1 MKSKIKRIL
10 SIVMT
15 VSMLS
20 TMVPLTTYGADFT
33 DDSSDVQSTVEVPAQ
48 NDVSAEEPDSND
60 GSVQTPDVSTGDQD
74 ALSAGDEEPFS
85 TDEED
90 TFSAGDE
97 VDTFSDDAASVTSVS
112 LDSLYTTNKNS
123 APELDPNKLYKIVFL
138 DCGRKYFSVDSIKKI
153 IDNAAAAGFNY
164 VELGIGND
172 GLRFLLNDMSLTVDG
187 KEYSSEQVST
197 AVHNGN
203 EKYYNFNTDE
213 LTEAEMGTIIAY
225 AKEKGLGIIPLLNT
239 PGHMDAI
246 LSAATSLTGVDCSYN
261 GSARTIDV
269 TNATAVAFTQALV
282 QKYITYFSSKECQF
296 FNMGAD
302 EYANDK
308 YENTI
313 GMGFGNLQT
322 TGKYEYYAKYVNKMA
337 DMIKGEGMTPMAFN
351 DGIYYNNNTTYKFDN
366 SIVVSYWSSGWGSYT
381 PMSAADLISKG
392 FKLINTHGD
401 YYWVLGDDKPK
412 CSVDKAKEFNYESF
426 PGSDGIDS
434 LGGMFCIWCDY
445 PGAETEGSVVSKT
458 KDVIAAFGKTMAAS
472 DDIITPPTPA
482 PDLTPVEKKIIVSV
496 GSTVED
502 TISGANYSGDY
513 TTQDPSIATVTVT
526 GTDGSAAKEKYTES
540 TRYVGELVSG
550 KYDVYTDTG
559 YYYKVNDSYYP
570 LYAKKSYR
578 YMPYTLAYYSNGS
591 YNEIV
596 ATYRYTQEITV
607 YSKSTTEAVP
617 ASTTVTFDGVL
628 IGTTTVTIGNT
639 TYTIN
644 VVAEDLSKVTPLTV
658 EYWITNRQ
666 VIAENAT
673 SKEIKVTDSSVYS
686 ESGAK
691 FTDLVPAT
699 GTYDSNVM
707 VFWKGTRL
715 ISDNKQTKDKGVDQ
729 TKNGDD
735 FTYIRYWNSKW
746 SFSADGQN
754 WEDFNTSDQVV
765 AYYLQQTNVTDEI
778 TTDVVDWGVVP
789 HTNYKSGDFVLVDYA
804 VKYESGLRTPK
815 SFPVTGKTQA
825 FHCDSGD
832 STTVHYDPSAG
843 KYYRTIGMVK
853 AEENTDYE
861 VYMITLTPN
870 SDSTETGVA
879 YNANAATKYSYDG
892 TEKVVWVD
900 KEEDLGDFSD
910 ESTHHADYSVGGE
923 PIVDHLNIYNQQAM
937 LVTYYIRT
945 KKTED
950 ALSVHYIDDTTK
962 AEFYSYNIAVNKNK
976 GTVFNE
982 GIALNNPW
990 KQALKNGEV
999 INIKGKTETVSAD
1012 LATMPSI
1019 SGKYRNADYTC
1030 VRIERSSDG
1039 KTLNLY
1045 YTFSNSHSFVIDY
1058 GRPIKIT
1065 AEDLG
1070 IGTGS
1075 WSSSSKTNGKYGTVE
1090 LGDKV
1095 LTYTPTK
1102 ILTEPDSFTLT
1113 LTTDGEEPLTH
1124 SINIYPA
1131 TTVYYEEGFA
1141 TFNDKYAKDRR
1152 GSKGTGT
1159 QTTEELDQ
1167 HTGNYGGSD
1176 QAYTSNVTKSS
1187 GDAAEIASYGT
1198 EDAEE
1203 KGYGAEVSFS
1213 FVGTGVDIYLNC
1225 TKTTSP
1231 AFVRIMEKYKD
1242 KNGKDQIRLVKYFSV
1257 DTKIGAEAK
1266 PSTATELQESLKN
1279 AYSTPIVSLTDLT
1292 YGTYYVY
1299 ITQIKSSEKGRTG
1312 LSFDGF
1318 RVYNTLA
1325 PSSDSSSEAPS
1336 NKYPTEEQNP
1346 KYIELRNKVL
1356 AAVNT
1361 NKSQYASDIAKKTA
1375 AQVFATAEKNI
1386 TAVMFSSSTR
1396 YNQDNLQNLLEYGP
1410 KNEVYLYP
1418 GDKIL
1423 FNLKKDAQ
1431 IGLKGVDG
1439 STNYTL
1445 NETSG
1450 GTLQTTDMFY
1460 KVSAGNITIEN
1471 TGSNVLSIT
1480 KIKYFGNSTSPTSLF
1495 GEISEQALTA
1505 TLLSMGYAAGSA
1517 STETPVIPTVSP
1529 EPSITETP
1537 VAPTVSPEPSVTET
1551 PVTPT
1556 VSPEPSVTETPIAT
1570 PTPTKEPEKPVKL
1583 STPKLKK
1590 VVSVSYDSVKV
1601 TWDKVKSADGY
1612 RVYMKEHGK
1621 WKSLGKVSSNSYI
1634 CKGLETGKK
1643 YTFTVRAYKKANT
1656 GTVLSAYNKKGISGT
1671 PKLSTPELKSVKRS
1685 ASGVTFRWKKTA
1697 GATGYIVYRK
1707 ANNGS
1712 WRALCATNNV
1722 SYKDTVAKK
1731 GVKYTYTV
1739 RAYRK
1744 TSIGNVYSSYNAK
1757 GISVK

>member
-482 PDLTPVEKKIIVSV
+482 PDLTPVEKNITVSV
-496 GSTVED
+496 GSKVED
-502 TISGANYSGDY
+502 TISGANYSGSY

-526 GTDGSAAKEKYTES
+526 GSDGSAAQETYVKKTMFVRELKYGPS
-540 TRYVGELVSG
+540 Y
-550 KYDVYTDTG
+550 YADTG
-559 YYYKVNDSYYP
+559 YYYYVNGSYYP
-570 LYAKKSYR
+570 LGVAHNKYSSFY
-578 YMPYTLAYYSNGS
+578 YLAYNDNGNYQKIGS
-591 YNEIV
+591 YHWGDES
-596 ATYRYTQEITV
+596 ITV
-607 YSKSTTEAVP
+607 YSKSPAEAVP
-617 ASTTVTFDGVL
+617 ASTTVTFTGVS
-628 IGTTTVTIGNT
+628 IGTTTVKIGNT

-715 ISDNKQTKDKGVDQ
+715 TSDNKQTTDKGVDQ

-754 WEDFNTSDQVV
+754 WKNFNSSDQVV
-765 AYYLQQTNVTDEI
+765 AYYLQQTDVTDEI

-789 HTNYKSGDFVLVDYA
+789 HTNYNSGDFVLVDYA

-825 FHCDSGD
+825 FHCDSRD

-962 AEFYSYNIAVNKNK
+962 AEFYNYNIAVNK
-976 GTVFNE
+976 GIVFNE
-982 GIALNNPW
+982 GIALNDPW

-999 INIKGKTETVSAD
+999 INIKNKTETVSAD
-1012 LATMPSI
+1012 LAKMPSI

-1045 YTFSNSHSFVIDY
+1045 YIFNNSHSFVIDY

-1124 SINIYPA
+1124 IINIYPA

-1159 QTTEELDQ
+1159 QTTEELDK

-1176 QAYTSNVTKSS
+1176 QAYTSNEAKSS
-1187 GDAAEIASYGT
+1187 GDAAEVN
-1198 EDAEE
+1198 E
-1203 KGYGAEVSFS
+1203 YGAEASFS

-1231 AFVRIMEKYKD
+1231 TFVRIMDNSGNLE
-1242 KNGKDQIRLVKYFSV
+1242 KYFSV
-1257 DTKIGAEAK
+1257 DTKIGAGTSE
-1266 PSTATELQESLKN
+1266 ATEEQDNLAN
-1279 AYSTPIVSLTDLT
+1279 AYSTPIVSVTNLSH
-1292 YGTYYVY
+1292 GTHKVY
-1299 ITQIKSSEKGRTG
+1299 ITQIKSSESGRTG

-1318 RVYNTLA
+1318 RVYNTLN
-1325 PSSDSSSEAPS
+1325 SSNE
-1336 NKYPTEEQNP
+1336 YPQEEQNP
-1346 KYIELRNKVL
+1346 QYLELRNKVL
-1356 AAVNT
+1356 ATVET
-1361 NKSQYASDIAKKTA
+1361 NKSKYAADIEKETAQVLATTERDIA
-1375 AQVFATAEKNI
+1375 
-1386 TAVMFSSSTR
+1386 AVMFSSSTR
-1396 YNQDNLQNLLEYGP
+1396 YAKENLQDLLDNGP

-1712 WRALCATNNV
+1712 WRALYATNNV

>member
-482 PDLTPVEKKIIVSV
+482 PDLTPVEKNITVSV
-496 GSTVED
+496 GSKVED
-502 TISGANYSGDY
+502 TISGANYSGSY

-526 GTDGSAAKEKYTES
+526 GSDGSAAQETYVKKTMFVRELKYGPS
-540 TRYVGELVSG
+540 NYA
-550 KYDVYTDTG
+550 DTG
-559 YYYKVNDSYYP
+559 YYYYVNGSYYP
-570 LYAKKSYR
+570 LGVAHNKYSSFY
-578 YMPYTLAYYSNGS
+578 YLAYNDNGNYQKIGS
-591 YNEIV
+591 YHWGDES
-596 ATYRYTQEITV
+596 ITV
-607 YSKSTTEAVP
+607 YSKSPAEAVP
-617 ASTTVTFDGVL
+617 ASTTVTFTGVS
-628 IGTTTVTIGNT
+628 IGTTTVKIGNT

-715 ISDNKQTKDKGVDQ
+715 TSDNKQTTDKGVDQ

-754 WEDFNTSDQVV
+754 WKNFNSSDQVV
-765 AYYLQQTNVTDEI
+765 AYYLQQTDVTDEI

-789 HTNYKSGDFVLVDYA
+789 HTNYNSGDFVLVDYA

-825 FHCDSGD
+825 FHCDSRD

-962 AEFYSYNIAVNKNK
+962 AEFYNYNIAVNK
-976 GTVFNE
+976 GIVFNE
-982 GIALNNPW
+982 GIALNDPW

-999 INIKGKTETVSAD
+999 INIKNKTETVSAD
-1012 LATMPSI
+1012 LAKMPSI

-1045 YTFSNSHSFVIDY
+1045 YIFNNSHSFVIDY

-1124 SINIYPA
+1124 IINIYPA

-1159 QTTEELDQ
+1159 QTTEELDK

-1176 QAYTSNVTKSS
+1176 QAYTSNEAKSS
-1187 GDAAEIASYGT
+1187 GDAAEVN
-1198 EDAEE
+1198 E
-1203 KGYGAEVSFS
+1203 YGAEASFS

-1231 AFVRIMEKYKD
+1231 TFVRIMDNSGNLE
-1242 KNGKDQIRLVKYFSV
+1242 KYFSV
-1257 DTKIGAEAK
+1257 DTKIGAGTSE
-1266 PSTATELQESLKN
+1266 ATEEQDNLAN
-1279 AYSTPIVSLTDLT
+1279 AYSTPIVSVTNLSH
-1292 YGTYYVY
+1292 GTHKVY
-1299 ITQIKSSEKGRTG
+1299 ITQIKSSESGRTG

-1318 RVYNTLA
+1318 RVYNTLN
-1325 PSSDSSSEAPS
+1325 SSNE
-1336 NKYPTEEQNP
+1336 YPQEEQNP
-1346 KYIELRNKVL
+1346 QYLELRNKVL
-1356 AAVNT
+1356 ATVET
-1361 NKSQYASDIAKKTA
+1361 NKSKYAADIEKETAQVLATTERDIA
-1375 AQVFATAEKNI
+1375 
-1386 TAVMFSSSTR
+1386 AVMFSSSTR
-1396 YNQDNLQNLLEYGP
+1396 YAKENLQDLLDNGP

-1712 WRALCATNNV
+1712 WRALYATNNV

>member
-97 VDTFSDDAASVTSVS
+97 VDTFSDDAASATSVS

-123 APELDPNKLYKIVFL
+123 APKLDTNKLYKIVFL

-187 KEYSSEQVST
+187 KKYNSEQVST
-197 AVHNGN
+197 AIHTGN
-203 EKYYNFNTDE
+203 EAYYNFDTDE
-213 LTEAEMGTIIAY
+213 LTEAEMDTIITY

-246 LSAATSLTGVDCSYN
+246 LSAASSLTGVNCSYN
-261 GSARTIDV
+261 GSKRTIDV

-282 QKYITYFSSKECQF
+282 QKYITYFSSKKCQF

-401 YYWVLGDDKPK
+401 YYWVLGKTQ
-412 CSVDKAKEFNYESF
+412 CSENKAKTFNYKDF
-426 PGSDGIDS
+426 QGGSGLDS

-445 PGAETEGSVVSKT
+445 PGAKTEDQVVSQSAAAMT
-458 KDVIAAFGKTMAAS
+458 AFGKTMASS
-472 DDIITPPTPA
+472 DDTPTTPTPA

-540 TRYVGELVSG
+540 TRYAGQLVSG
-550 KYDVYTDTG
+550 KYYDVYTDTG

-570 LYAKKSYR
+570 LYAKRNFTY
-578 YMPYTLAYYSNGS
+578 PYILAYYSNGS

-617 ASTTVTFDGVL
+617 ASTTVTFDGVS

-754 WEDFNTSDQVV
+754 WEDFNSSDQVV

-778 TTDVVDWGVVP
+778 TTEVVDWGVVP
-789 HTNYKSGDFVLVDYA
+789 HTNYNSEDFVLVDYA
-804 VKYESGLRTPK
+804 VKYESGLRTPN

-870 SDSTETGVA
+870 SDSTGTGVA
-879 YNANAATKYSYDG
+879 SNASIATEYSYDG

-962 AEFYSYNIAVNKNK
+962 AEFYNYNIAVNK

-982 GIALNNPW
+982 GIALNEPW

-999 INIKGKTETVSAD
+999 INIKNKTETVSAD
-1012 LATMPSI
+1012 LAKMPSI

-1045 YTFSNSHSFVIDY
+1045 YIFNNSHSFVIDY

-1075 WSSSSKTNGKYGTVE
+1075 WSSSSKTNGKYGTVK

-1124 SINIYPA
+1124 IINIYPA

-1176 QAYTSNVTKSS
+1176 QAYTSNEAKSS
-1187 GDAAEIASYGT
+1187 GDAAEVN
-1198 EDAEE
+1198 E
-1203 KGYGAEVSFS
+1203 YGAEASFS

-1231 AFVRIMEKYKD
+1231 TFVRIMDNSGNLE
-1242 KNGKDQIRLVKYFSV
+1242 KYFSV
-1257 DTKIGAEAK
+1257 DTKIGAGTSE
-1266 PSTATELQESLKN
+1266 ATEEQDKLAN
-1279 AYSTPIVSLTDLT
+1279 AYSTPIVSVTNLSH
-1292 YGTYYVY
+1292 GTHKVY
-1299 ITQIKSSEKGRTG
+1299 ITQIKSSESGRTG

-1318 RVYNTLA
+1318 RVYNTLN
-1325 PSSDSSSEAPS
+1325 SSNE
-1336 NKYPTEEQNP
+1336 YPQEEQNP
-1346 KYIELRNKVL
+1346 QYLELRNKVL
-1356 AAVNT
+1356 ATVET
-1361 NKSQYASDIAKKTA
+1361 NKSKYAADIEKETAQVLATTERDIA
-1375 AQVFATAEKNI
+1375 
-1386 TAVMFSSSTR
+1386 AVMFSSSTR
-1396 YNQDNLQNLLEYGP
+1396 YAKKNLQDLLDNGP

-1517 STETPVIPTVSP
+1517 STETP
-1529 EPSITETP
+1529 
-1537 VAPTVSPEPSVTET
+1537 
-1551 PVTPT
+1551 
-1556 VSPEPSVTETPIAT
+1556 T
-1570 PTPTKEPEKPVKL
+1570 PTPTEKPVKL
-1583 STPKLKK
+1583 SVPKLGK
-1590 VVSVSYDSVKV
+1590 VVSASYNSVKV
-1601 TWDKVKSADGY
+1601 TWSKVKNADGY
-1612 RVYMKEHGK
+1612 RVYMKENGK
-1621 WKSLGKVSSNSYI
+1621 WKYVARVASNSYTR
-1634 CKGLETGKK
+1634 KGLETGKK
-1643 YTFTVRAYKKANT
+1643 YTFTVRAYKKTSN
-1656 GTVLSAYNKKGISGT
+1656 GLVLSSYDKKGISGK
-1671 PKLSTPELKSVKRS
+1671 PELSTPVLSSAKKS
-1685 ASGVTFRWKKTA
+1685 ASSVTFTWKKTA
-1697 GATGYIVYRK
+1697 GATGYVVYRK
-1707 ANNGS
+1707 VNNGA
-1712 WRALCATNNV
+1712 WRAVMAT
-1722 SYKDTVAKK
+1722 SSTTYKDTTAKK
-1731 GVKYTYTV
+1731 GVKYTYTA

-1744 TSIGNVYSSYNAK
+1744 TSAGNVYGAYDAK

>member
-482 PDLTPVEKKIIVSV
+482 PDLTPVEKNITVSV
-496 GSTVED
+496 GSKVED
-502 TISGANYSGDY
+502 TISGANYSGSY

-526 GTDGSAAKEKYTES
+526 GSDGSAAQETYVKKTMFVRELKYS
-540 TRYVGELVSG
+540 PSNYA
-550 KYDVYTDTG
+550 DTG
-559 YYYKVNDSYYP
+559 YYYYVNGSYYP
-570 LYAKKSYR
+570 LGVAHNKYSSFY
-578 YMPYTLAYYSNGS
+578 YLAYNDNGNYQKIGS
-591 YNEIV
+591 YHWGDES
-596 ATYRYTQEITV
+596 ITV
-607 YSKSTTEAVP
+607 YSKSPAEAVP
-617 ASTTVTFDGVL
+617 ASTTVTFTGVS
-628 IGTTTVTIGNT
+628 IGTTTVKIGNT

-715 ISDNKQTKDKGVDQ
+715 TSDNKQTTDKGVDQ

-754 WEDFNTSDQVV
+754 WKNFNSSDQVV
-765 AYYLQQTNVTDEI
+765 AYYLQQTDVTVEI

-789 HTNYKSGDFVLVDYA
+789 HTNYNSGDFVLVDYA

-825 FHCDSGD
+825 FHCDSRD

-962 AEFYSYNIAVNKNK
+962 AEFYNYNIAVNK
-976 GTVFNE
+976 GIVFNE
-982 GIALNNPW
+982 GIALNDPW

-999 INIKGKTETVSAD
+999 INIKNKTETVSAD
-1012 LATMPSI
+1012 LAKMPSI

-1045 YTFSNSHSFVIDY
+1045 YIFNNSHSFVIDY

-1124 SINIYPA
+1124 IINIYPA

-1159 QTTEELDQ
+1159 QTTEELDK

-1176 QAYTSNVTKSS
+1176 QAYTSNEAKSS
-1187 GDAAEIASYGT
+1187 GDAAEVN
-1198 EDAEE
+1198 E
-1203 KGYGAEVSFS
+1203 YGAEASFS

-1231 AFVRIMEKYKD
+1231 TFVRIMDNSGNLE
-1242 KNGKDQIRLVKYFSV
+1242 KYFSV
-1257 DTKIGAEAK
+1257 DTKIGAGTSE
-1266 PSTATELQESLKN
+1266 ATEEQDNLAN
-1279 AYSTPIVSLTDLT
+1279 AYSTPIVSVTNLSH
-1292 YGTYYVY
+1292 GTHKVY
-1299 ITQIKSSEKGRTG
+1299 ITQIKSSESGRTG

-1318 RVYNTLA
+1318 RVYNTLN
-1325 PSSDSSSEAPS
+1325 SSNE
-1336 NKYPTEEQNP
+1336 YPQEEQNP
-1346 KYIELRNKVL
+1346 QYLELRNKVL
-1356 AAVNT
+1356 ATVET
-1361 NKSQYASDIAKKTA
+1361 NKSKYAADIEKETAQVLATTERDIA
-1375 AQVFATAEKNI
+1375 
-1386 TAVMFSSSTR
+1386 AVMFSSSTR
-1396 YNQDNLQNLLEYGP
+1396 YAKENLQDLLDNGP

-1712 WRALCATNNV
+1712 WRALYATNNV

>member
-401 YYWVLGDDKPK
+401 YYWVLGKTQ
-412 CSVDKAKEFNYESF
+412 CSENKAKTFNYKDF
-426 PGSDGIDS
+426 QGGSGLDS

-445 PGAETEGSVVSKT
+445 PGAKTEDQVVSQSAAAMT
-458 KDVIAAFGKTMAAS
+458 AFGKTMASS
-472 DDIITPPTPA
+472 DDTPTTPTPA

-540 TRYVGELVSG
+540 TRYVGELVPG

-617 ASTTVTFDGVL
+617 ASTTVTFDGVS

-666 VIAENAT
+666 VIAENAK

-715 ISDNKQTKDKGVDQ
+715 TSDNKQTTDKGVDQ

-746 SFSADGQN
+746 SFLADGQN
-754 WEDFNTSDQVV
+754 WKDFNSSDQVV

-778 TTDVVDWGVVP
+778 TTEVVDWGVVP
-789 HTNYKSGDFVLVDYA
+789 HTNYNSGDFVLVDYA
-804 VKYESGLRTPK
+804 VKYESGLRTPN

-832 STTVHYDPSAG
+832 STTVHYDRSAG

-879 YNANAATKYSYDG
+879 VNASTATKYSYDG

-950 ALSVHYIDDTTK
+950 ALSVHYIDNTTK
-962 AEFYSYNIAVNKNK
+962 AEFYNYNIAVNK

-982 GIALNNPW
+982 DIALNDPW
-990 KQALKNGEV
+990 KQALKNGKV
-999 INIKGKTETVSAD
+999 INIKAKTETVSAD
-1012 LATMPSI
+1012 LATMPAI
-1019 SGKYRNADYTC
+1019 SGQYRNSSYEC
-1030 VRIERSSDG
+1030 VKVERSEDG
-1039 KTLNLY
+1039 KTVNLY
-1045 YTFSNSHSFVIDY
+1045 YTFNNAHSFVIDY
-1058 GRPIKIT
+1058 GRPLEISAGDIDVDSGTWLSSTVKGAKFGTAKAENKI
-1065 AEDLG
+1065 
-1070 IGTGS
+1070 
-1075 WSSSSKTNGKYGTVE
+1075 
-1090 LGDKV
+1090 

-1102 ILTEPDSFTLT
+1102 VLTEVESLQLT
-1113 LTTDGEEPLTH
+1113 LTSKDADGKTSEVTH
-1124 SINIYPA
+1124 QIYIYPA

-1141 TFNDKYAKDRR
+1141 TFNDKYAEDKR
-1152 GSKGTGT
+1152 GSKGAGN
-1159 QTTEELDQ
+1159 QTTERLDK
-1167 HTGNYGGSD
+1167 HEGNYGGSD
-1176 QAYTSNVTKSS
+1176 QAYTSNAAKSS
-1187 GDAAEIASYGT
+1187 GDAAEAN
-1198 EDAEE
+1198 E
-1203 KGYGAEVSFS
+1203 YGAEASFS

-1231 AFVRIMEKYKD
+1231 TFVRIMDNSGNLE
-1242 KNGKDQIRLVKYFSV
+1242 KYFSV
-1257 DTKIGAEAK
+1257 DTKIGAGTSE
-1266 PSTATELQESLKN
+1266 ATEEQDNLAN
-1279 AYSTPIVSLTDLT
+1279 AYSTPIVSVTNLSH
-1292 YGTYYVY
+1292 GTHKVY
-1299 ITQIKSSEKGRTG
+1299 ITQIKSSESGRTG

-1318 RVYNTLA
+1318 RVYNTLN
-1325 PSSDSSSEAPS
+1325 SSNE
-1336 NKYPTEEQNP
+1336 YPQEEQNP
-1346 KYIELRNKVL
+1346 QYLELRNKVL
-1356 AAVNT
+1356 ATVET
-1361 NKSQYASDIAKKTA
+1361 DKSKYAADIAKKT
-1375 AQVFATAEKNI
+1375 AQVFATAEKDI
-1386 TAVMFSSSTR
+1386 SAVMFSNSDKFTATEL
-1396 YNQDNLQNLLEYGP
+1396 QDLLDNGP
-1410 KNEVYLYP
+1410 KNEVYLYS
-1418 GDKIL
+1418 GDSIV
-1423 FNLKKDAQ
+1423 FNLERDAQ
-1431 IGLKGVDG
+1431 IGLKGVNG
-1439 STNYTL
+1439 ATTYTM
-1445 NETSG
+1445 TGTAG

-1460 KVSAGNITIEN
+1460 KVSAGDITITN

-1480 KIKYFGNSTSPTSLF
+1480 KVKYFGNSTSPTSLF

>member
-33 DDSSDVQSTVEVPAQ
+33 DDGTGAQSTVEVPAQ

-60 GSVQTPDVSTGDQD
+60 GSVQTPDVSAGNQD
-74 ALSAGDEEPFS
+74 AISSGDEDPFT
-85 TDEED
+85 TDED
-90 TFSAGDE
+90 TFSTGEEPD
-97 VDTFSDDAASVTSVS
+97 VFSDDAANATATSIEDLYKANDNTAPP
-112 LDSLYTTNKNS
+112 LDTSS
-123 APELDPNKLYKIVFL
+123 LYKIVFL
-138 DCGRKYFSVDSIKKI
+138 DCGRKYFSVDSIKQI

-172 GLRFLLNDMSLTVDG
+172 GLRLLLDGMSLTV
-187 KEYSSEQVST
+187 
-197 AVHNGN
+197 NGTTYTSDEVKSAIQEGN
-203 EKYYNFNTDE
+203 SKYYNFGTNE
-213 LTEAEMGTIIAY
+213 LTEAEMTKIISY
-225 AKEKGLGIIPLLNT
+225 ANSKGLGIIPLVNT

-246 LSAATSLTGVDCSYN
+246 LHAANTLTGETCSYN

-269 TNATAVAFTQALV
+269 TNPTAVEFTLAIV
-282 QKYITYFSSKECQF
+282 QKYIDYFSSQGCKF

-302 EYANDK
+302 EYANDI
-308 YENTI
+308 YENYQ
-313 GMGFGNLQT
+313 GMGFGYLQQK
-322 TGKYEYYAKYVNKMA
+322 GQYEYYAKYVNKMA
-337 DMIKGEGMTPMAFN
+337 DMIKGKGMTPMAFN
-351 DGIYYNNNTTYKFDN
+351 DGIYYGGVDSYAFDN
-366 SIVVSYWSSGWGSYT
+366 SIVINYWSSGWGNYS
-381 PMSAADLISKG
+381 PMSAAKLINDYN

-401 YYWVLGDDKPK
+401 YYWVLGNEKPK
-412 CSVDKAKEFNYESF
+412 CSVDKAKKFNYESF

-482 PDLTPVEKKIIVSV
+482 PDLTPVEKKITVSV
-496 GSTVED
+496 GSPVED
-502 TISGANYSGDY
+502 KISGANYSGDY

-526 GTDGSAAKEKYTES
+526 GTDGSAAKEEYKIANVKASDLKPNSNSYT
-540 TRYVGELVSG
+540 
-550 KYDVYTDTG
+550 KTD
-559 YYYKVNDSYYP
+559 YYYKANDGIYYE
-570 LYAKKSYR
+570 LWAAYSSGIVY
-578 YMPYTLAYYSNGS
+578 LAYGNDHQTYIGMYWEYSTK
-591 YNEIV
+591 IV
-596 ATYRYTQEITV
+596 SNVYTR
-607 YSKSTTEAVP
+607 SATEAVP
-617 ASTTVTFDGVL
+617 TSTTVTFNGVS

-754 WEDFNTSDQVV
+754 WEDFNSSDQVV

-778 TTDVVDWGVVP
+778 TTEVVDWGVVP
-789 HTNYKSGDFVLVDYA
+789 HTNYKSEDFVLVDYA
-804 VKYESGLRTPK
+804 VKYESGLRTPN

-832 STTVHYDPSAG
+832 STTVHYDKSAG
-843 KYYRTIGMVK
+843 KWYRTIGMVK

-870 SDSTETGVA
+870 SDSTGTGVA
-879 YNANAATKYSYDG
+879 YNASTATKYSYDG

-910 ESTHHADYSVGGE
+910 KSTHHADYSVGGE

-950 ALSVHYIDDTTK
+950 TLSVHYIDDTTK
-962 AEFYSYNIAVNKNK
+962 AKFYSYNIAVNKNK

-982 GIALNNPW
+982 GIALNDPW

-999 INIKGKTETVSAD
+999 INIKNKTETVSAD

-1058 GRPIKIT
+1058 GRPIEIT

-1095 LTYTPTK
+1095 LTYTPTE

-1113 LTTDGEEPLTH
+1113 LTTDDGEEPLTH
-1124 SINIYPA
+1124 IINIYPA

-1242 KNGKDQIRLVKYFSV
+1242 ENGKDQIRLVKYFSV

-1361 NKSQYASDIAKKTA
+1361 NKSQYASDIAKET

-1410 KNEVYLYP
+1410 KNEVYLYS
-1418 GDKIL
+1418 GDSIV
-1423 FNLKKDAQ
+1423 FNLERDAQ
-1431 IGLKGVDG
+1431 IGLKGVNG
-1439 STNYTL
+1439 ATTYTM
-1445 NETSG
+1445 TGTDG

-1460 KVSAGNITIEN
+1460 KVSAGDITITN

-1480 KIKYFGNSTSPTSLF
+1480 KVKYFGNSTSPTSLF

-1517 STETPVIPTVSP
+1517 STETP
-1529 EPSITETP
+1529 
-1537 VAPTVSPEPSVTET
+1537 
-1551 PVTPT
+1551 
-1556 VSPEPSVTETPIAT
+1556 T
-1570 PTPTKEPEKPVKL
+1570 PTPTEKPVKL
-1583 STPKLKK
+1583 SAPKLGK
-1590 VVSVSYDSVKV
+1590 VVSASYNSVKV
-1601 TWDKVKSADGY
+1601 TWSKVKNADGY
-1612 RVYMKEHGK
+1612 RVYMKENGK
-1621 WKSLGKVSSNSYI
+1621 WKYVARVTSNSYTR
-1634 CKGLETGKK
+1634 KGLETGKK
-1643 YTFTVRAYKKANT
+1643 YTFTVRAYKKTSN
-1656 GTVLSAYNKKGISGT
+1656 GLVLSAYDKKGISGK
-1671 PKLSTPELKSVKRS
+1671 PELSTPELNSAKRS
-1685 ASGVTFRWKKTA
+1685 ASGVTFTWKKTA

-1707 ANNGS
+1707 TNNGA
-1712 WRALCATNNV
+1712 WTALRATSSTTC
-1722 SYKDTVAKK
+1722 KDTTAKK

-1744 TSIGNVYSSYNAK
+1744 TNTGNVYSAYNAK

>member
-302 EYANDK
+302 EYANDI
-308 YENTI
+308 YTS
-313 GMGFGNLQT
+313 GSMGFGNLQQSGT
-322 TGKYEYYAKYVNKMA
+322 YSNYVKYVNKMA
-337 DMIKGEGMTPMAFN
+337 DMIKGKGMTPMAFN
-351 DGIYYNNNTTYKFDN
+351 DGIYFNNNTMSGTFDKD
-366 SIVVSYWSSGWGSYT
+366 IVICYWSNGWSGYK
-381 PMSAADLISKG
+381 PMSAGDLKSKG
-392 FKLINTHGD
+392 FNLINTHGD
-401 YYWVLGDDKPK
+401 YYWVLGKSDWQ
-412 CSVDKAKEFNYESF
+412 CSAEKASGFNYRKF
-426 PGSDGIDS
+426 QGDDVLDS

-445 PGAETEGSVVSKT
+445 PGAGSEKQVVNAT
-458 KDVIAAFGKTMAAS
+458 ANTINAFGKTMPVS
-472 DDIITPPTPA
+472 NGTITTAPTPA
-482 PDLTPVEKKIIVSV
+482 PNLTPVEKEITVSV

-502 TISGANYSGDY
+502 TISGANYSGSY

-526 GTDGSAAKEKYTES
+526 GSDGSAAQETYVKKTMFVRELKYGPS
-540 TRYVGELVSG
+540 NYA
-550 KYDVYTDTG
+550 DTG
-559 YYYKVNDSYYP
+559 YYYYVNGSYYP
-570 LYAKKSYR
+570 LGVAHNKYSIFY
-578 YMPYTLAYYSNGS
+578 YLAYNDNGNYQKIGS
-591 YNEIV
+591 YYLGDES
-596 ATYRYTQEITV
+596 ITV
-607 YSKSTTEAVP
+607 YSKSPAEAVP
-617 ASTTVTFDGVL
+617 ASTTVTFTGVS
-628 IGTTTVTIGNT
+628 IGTTTVKIGNT

-644 VVAEDLSKVTPLTV
+644 VVAEDLSKVKPLTI

-666 VIAENAT
+666 VTAGNAT
-673 SKEIKVTDSSVYS
+673 SKEIKATDSDIYS

-691 FTDLVPAT
+691 LTDLVPAT

-715 ISDNKQTKDKGVDQ
+715 TSDNKQTTDKGVDQ

-746 SFSADGQN
+746 SFLADGQN
-754 WEDFNTSDQVV
+754 WKNFNSSDQVV
-765 AYYLQQTNVTDEI
+765 AYYLQQTDVTDEI

-789 HTNYKSGDFVLVDYA
+789 HTNYNSGDFVLVDYA

-825 FHCDSGD
+825 FHCDSRD

-962 AEFYSYNIAVNKNK
+962 AEFYNYNIAVNK
-976 GTVFNE
+976 GIVFNE
-982 GIALNNPW
+982 GIALNDPW

-999 INIKGKTETVSAD
+999 INIKNKTETVSAD
-1012 LATMPSI
+1012 LAKMPSI

-1045 YTFSNSHSFVIDY
+1045 YIFNNSHSFVIDY

-1124 SINIYPA
+1124 IINIYPA

-1176 QAYTSNVTKSS
+1176 QAYTSNEAKSS
-1187 GDAAEIASYGT
+1187 GDAAEVN
-1198 EDAEE
+1198 E
-1203 KGYGAEVSFS
+1203 YGAEASFS

-1231 AFVRIMEKYKD
+1231 TFVRIMDNSGNLE
-1242 KNGKDQIRLVKYFSV
+1242 KYFSV
-1257 DTKIGAEAK
+1257 DTKIGAGTSE
-1266 PSTATELQESLKN
+1266 ATEEQDNLAN
-1279 AYSTPIVSLTDLT
+1279 AYSTPIVSVTNLSH
-1292 YGTYYVY
+1292 GTHKVY
-1299 ITQIKSSEKGRTG
+1299 ITQIKSSESGRTG

-1318 RVYNTLA
+1318 RVYNTLN
-1325 PSSDSSSEAPS
+1325 SSNE
-1336 NKYPTEEQNP
+1336 YPQEEQNP
-1346 KYIELRNKVL
+1346 QYLELRNKVL
-1356 AAVNT
+1356 ATVET
-1361 NKSQYASDIAKKTA
+1361 NKSKYAADIEKETAQVLATTERDIA
-1375 AQVFATAEKNI
+1375 
-1386 TAVMFSSSTR
+1386 AVMFSSSTR
-1396 YNQDNLQNLLEYGP
+1396 YAKENLQDLLDNGP

-1712 WRALCATNNV
+1712 WRALYATNNV

>member
-1 MKSKIKRIL
+1 
-10 SIVMT
+10 
-15 VSMLS
+15 
-20 TMVPLTTYGADFT
+20 
-33 DDSSDVQSTVEVPAQ
+33 
-48 NDVSAEEPDSND
+48 
-60 GSVQTPDVSTGDQD
+60 
-74 ALSAGDEEPFS
+74 
-85 TDEED
+85 
-90 TFSAGDE
+90 
-97 VDTFSDDAASVTSVS
+97 
-112 LDSLYTTNKNS
+112 
-123 APELDPNKLYKIVFL
+123 
-138 DCGRKYFSVDSIKKI
+138 
-153 IDNAAAAGFNY
+153 
-164 VELGIGND
+164 
-172 GLRFLLNDMSLTVDG
+172 
-187 KEYSSEQVST
+187 
-197 AVHNGN
+197 
-203 EKYYNFNTDE
+203 
-213 LTEAEMGTIIAY
+213 
-225 AKEKGLGIIPLLNT
+225 
-239 PGHMDAI
+239 
-246 LSAATSLTGVDCSYN
+246 
-261 GSARTIDV
+261 
-269 TNATAVAFTQALV
+269 
-282 QKYITYFSSKECQF
+282 
-296 FNMGAD
+296 
-302 EYANDK
+302 
-308 YENTI
+308 
-313 GMGFGNLQT
+313 
-322 TGKYEYYAKYVNKMA
+322 
-337 DMIKGEGMTPMAFN
+337 
-351 DGIYYNNNTTYKFDN
+351 
-366 SIVVSYWSSGWGSYT
+366 
-381 PMSAADLISKG
+381 MSAADLISKG

-789 HTNYKSGDFVLVDYA
+789 HTNYKRGDFVLVDYA

-950 ALSVHYIDDTTK
+950 ALSVHYIDNTTK
-962 AEFYSYNIAVNKNK
+962 AEFYNYNIAVNK
-976 GTVFNE
+976 GIVFNE
-982 GIALNNPW
+982 DIALNDPW

-999 INIKGKTETVSAD
+999 LNIKDKTETVSAD
-1012 LATMPSI
+1012 LATMPAI
-1019 SGKYRNADYTC
+1019 SGQYRNSSYEC
-1030 VRIERSSDG
+1030 VKVERSEDG
-1039 KTLNLY
+1039 KTVNLY
-1045 YTFSNSHSFVIDY
+1045 YTFNNAHSFVIDY
-1058 GRPIKIT
+1058 GRPLEISAGDIDVDSGTWLSSTVKGAKFGTAKAKNKI
-1065 AEDLG
+1065 
-1070 IGTGS
+1070 
-1075 WSSSSKTNGKYGTVE
+1075 
-1090 LGDKV
+1090 

-1102 ILTEPDSFTLT
+1102 VLTEVESLQLT
-1113 LTTDGEEPLTH
+1113 LTSKDADGKTSEVTH
-1124 SINIYPA
+1124 QIYIYPA

-1176 QAYTSNVTKSS
+1176 QAYTSNEAKSS
-1187 GDAAEIASYGT
+1187 GDAAEVN
-1198 EDAEE
+1198 E
-1203 KGYGAEVSFS
+1203 YGAEASFS

-1231 AFVRIMEKYKD
+1231 TFVRIMDNSGNLE
-1242 KNGKDQIRLVKYFSV
+1242 KYFSV
-1257 DTKIGAEAK
+1257 DTKIGAGTSE
-1266 PSTATELQESLKN
+1266 ATEEQDNLAN
-1279 AYSTPIVSLTDLT
+1279 AYSTPIVSVTNLSH
-1292 YGTYYVY
+1292 GTHKVY
-1299 ITQIKSSEKGRTG
+1299 ITQIKSSESGRTG

-1318 RVYNTLA
+1318 RVYNTLN
-1325 PSSDSSSEAPS
+1325 SSNE
-1336 NKYPTEEQNP
+1336 YPQEEQNP
-1346 KYIELRNKVL
+1346 QYLELRNKVL
-1356 AAVNT
+1356 ATVET
-1361 NKSQYASDIAKKTA
+1361 NKSKYAADIKKETAQVLATTERDIA
-1375 AQVFATAEKNI
+1375 
-1386 TAVMFSSSTR
+1386 AVMFSSSTR
-1396 YNQDNLQNLLEYGP
+1396 YAKENLQDLLDNGP

-1712 WRALCATNNV
+1712 WRALYATNTV

>member
-20 TMVPLTTYGADFT
+20 TMVPLTTYGADFS
-33 DDSSDVQSTVEVPAQ
+33 DDGTGAQSTVEIPAQ
-48 NDVSAEEPDSND
+48 NDVSAEEPDLND
-60 GSVQTPDVSTGDQD
+60 GSAQTSDISAGDQD
-74 ALSAGDEEPFS
+74 ALSSGDEDPFS

-97 VDTFSDDAASVTSVS
+97 VDTFSDDAANATDAD
-112 LDSLYTTNKNS
+112 LASLY
-123 APELDPNKLYKIVFL
+123 ALDNNAVATMDMSSLYKIVFL
-138 DCGRKYFSVDSIKKI
+138 DCGRKYFSVNSIKKI
-153 IDNAAAAGFNY
+153 IDNAANAGFNY

-172 GLRFLLNDMSLTVDG
+172 GLRLLLDDMSLTVGSKTYD
-187 KEYSSEQVST
+187 SD
-197 AVHNGN
+197 AVKSAIKSGN
-203 EKYYNFNTDE
+203 ESYDRQNSYNPQTNE
-213 LTEAEMGTIIAY
+213 LLQAEMTEIISY
-225 AKEKGLGIIPLLNT
+225 ANGKGLGVIPLLNT

-246 LSAATSLTGVDCSYN
+246 LSAANSLTGVTCSYN

-269 TNATAVAFTQALV
+269 TNTTAVAFTQALV
-282 QKYITYFSSKECQF
+282 QKYITYFAGEGCKF

-401 YYWVLGDDKPK
+401 YYWVLGKTQ
-412 CSVDKAKEFNYESF
+412 CSENKAKTFNYKDF
-426 PGSDGIDS
+426 QGGSGLDS

-445 PGAETEGSVVSKT
+445 PGAKTEDQVVSQSAAAMT
-458 KDVIAAFGKTMAAS
+458 AFGKTMASS
-472 DDIITPPTPA
+472 DDTPTTPTPA
-482 PDLTPVEKKIIVSV
+482 PDLTPVEKEITVSV

-502 TISGANYSGDY
+502 TISGANYSGSY

-526 GTDGSAAKEKYTES
+526 GSDGSAAQETYVKKTMFVRELKYGPS
-540 TRYVGELVSG
+540 NYA
-550 KYDVYTDTG
+550 DTG
-559 YYYKVNDSYYP
+559 YYYYVNGSYYP
-570 LYAKKSYR
+570 LGVAHNK
-578 YMPYTLAYYSNGS
+578 YTSFYYLAYNDNGNYQKIGS
-591 YNEIV
+591 YYLGDES
-596 ATYRYTQEITV
+596 ITV
-607 YSKSTTEAVP
+607 YSKSPAEAVP
-617 ASTTVTFDGVL
+617 ASTTVTFTGVS
-628 IGTTTVTIGNT
+628 IGTTTVKIGNT

-644 VVAEDLSKVTPLTV
+644 VVAEDLSKVKPLTI

-666 VIAENAT
+666 VTAGNAT
-673 SKEIKVTDSSVYS
+673 SKEIKATDSDIYS

-691 FTDLVPAT
+691 LTDLVPAT
-699 GTYDSNVM
+699 GTYNSNVM

-715 ISDNKQTKDKGVDQ
+715 TSDNKQTKDTGVDK
-729 TKNGDD
+729 TKKGND
-735 FTYIRYWNSKW
+735 FTYIRYWNSNW

-754 WEDFNTSDQVV
+754 WNVFNDSDQVV
-765 AYYLQQTNVTDEI
+765 AYYLQQTHVTDEI
-778 TTDVVDWGVVP
+778 TTEVVDWGEVP
-789 HTNYKSGDFVLVDYA
+789 HTNYNSDNFVLVDYA
-804 VKYESGLRTPK
+804 VKYESGLRTPD
-815 SFPVTGKTQA
+815 SFPVNGKTQA
-825 FHCDSGD
+825 FHCDSND
-832 STTVHYDPSAG
+832 TTTVHYDRNVG
-843 KYYRTIGMVK
+843 EHYRTIGMVK
-853 AEENTDYE
+853 AEENKNFE

-870 SDSTETGVA
+870 SNSTGTKVA
-879 YNANAATKYSYDG
+879 SNAQWAKKYKYDG

-910 ESTHHADYSVGGE
+910 KNTHHKDYSVGGE

-950 ALSVHYIDDTTK
+950 ALSIHYINDTTK
-962 AEFYSYNIAVNKNK
+962 AEFYAYNIAVNK
-976 GTVFNE
+976 GTIFDKD
-982 GIALNNPW
+982 IALDDPW
-990 KQALKNGEV
+990 KKALVKGEV
-999 INIKGKTETVSAD
+999 TNIYGKTETISAD

-1019 SGKYRNADYTC
+1019 SGKYRNANYTC
-1030 VRIERSSDG
+1030 ARIERSDDG

-1045 YTFSNSHSFVIDY
+1045 YTFENSHSFVIDY
-1058 GRPIKIT
+1058 GRPLEIR
-1065 AEDLG
+1065 AEDIG
-1070 IGTGS
+1070 IGTGT
-1075 WSSSSKTNGKYGTVE
+1075 WTSSSTTNGKYGTVKAE
-1090 LGDKV
+1090 NGV

-1102 ILTEPDSFTLT
+1102 ILTKPDSFTLT
-1113 LTTDGEEPLTH
+1113 LKTNVNEEPATH
-1124 SINIYPA
+1124 IINIYPA

-1141 TFNDKYAKDRR
+1141 TFNDKYAKDKR
-1152 GSKGTGT
+1152 GSKGTRT
-1159 QTTEELDQ
+1159 QTTERLDE
-1167 HTGNYGGSD
+1167 HTGNYGGYD
-1176 QAYTSNVTKSS
+1176 KAYESNNAESS
-1187 GDAAEIASYGT
+1187 GDAATVNE
-1198 EDAEE
+1198 
-1203 KGYGAEVSFS
+1203 YGAEASFS

-1231 AFVRIMEKYKD
+1231 TFVRIMDNSGNLE
-1242 KNGKDQIRLVKYFSV
+1242 KYFSV
-1257 DTKIGAEAK
+1257 DTKIGAGTSE
-1266 PSTATELQESLKN
+1266 ATEEQDNLAN
-1279 AYSTPIVSLTDLT
+1279 AYSTPIVSVTNLSH
-1292 YGTYYVY
+1292 GTHKVY
-1299 ITQIKSSEKGRTG
+1299 ITQIKSSESGRTG

-1318 RVYNTLA
+1318 RVYNTLN
-1325 PSSDSSSEAPS
+1325 SSNE
-1336 NKYPTEEQNP
+1336 YPQEEQNP
-1346 KYIELRNKVL
+1346 QYLELRNKVL
-1356 AAVNT
+1356 ATVET
-1361 NKSQYASDIAKKTA
+1361 NKSKYAADIEKETAQVLATTERDIA
-1375 AQVFATAEKNI
+1375 
-1386 TAVMFSSSTR
+1386 AVMFSSSTR
-1396 YNQDNLQNLLEYGP
+1396 YAKENLQDLLDNGP

-1517 STETPVIPTVSP
+1517 STETP
-1529 EPSITETP
+1529 
-1537 VAPTVSPEPSVTET
+1537 
-1551 PVTPT
+1551 
-1556 VSPEPSVTETPIAT
+1556 T
-1570 PTPTKEPEKPVKL
+1570 PTPTEKPVKL
-1583 STPKLKK
+1583 SVPKLGK
-1590 VVSVSYDSVKV
+1590 VVSASYNSVKV
-1601 TWDKVKSADGY
+1601 TWSKVKNADGY
-1612 RVYMKEHGK
+1612 RVYMKENGK
-1621 WKSLGKVSSNSYI
+1621 WKYVARVASNSYTR
-1634 CKGLETGKK
+1634 KGLETGKK
-1643 YTFTVRAYKKANT
+1643 YTFTVRAYKKTSN
-1656 GTVLSAYNKKGISGT
+1656 GLVLSSYDKKGISGK
-1671 PKLSTPELKSVKRS
+1671 PELSTPVLSSAKRS
-1685 ASGVTFRWKKTA
+1685 ASGVTFTWKKTA
-1697 GATGYIVYRK
+1697 GATGYVVYRK
-1707 ANNGS
+1707 VNNGA
-1712 WRALCATNNV
+1712 WRAVMAT
-1722 SYKDTVAKK
+1722 SSTTYKDTTAKK
-1731 GVKYTYTV
+1731 GVKYTYTA

-1744 TSIGNVYSSYNAK
+1744 TSAGNVYGAYDAK

>member
-482 PDLTPVEKKIIVSV
+482 PDLTPVEKNITVSV
-496 GSTVED
+496 GSKVED
-502 TISGANYSGDY
+502 TISGANYSGSY

-526 GTDGSAAKEKYTES
+526 GSDGSAAQETYVKKTMFVRELKYGPS
-540 TRYVGELVSG
+540 NYA
-550 KYDVYTDTG
+550 DTG
-559 YYYKVNDSYYP
+559 YYYYVNGSYYP
-570 LYAKKSYR
+570 LGVAHNKYSSFY
-578 YMPYTLAYYSNGS
+578 YLAYNDNGNYQKIGS
-591 YNEIV
+591 YHWGDES
-596 ATYRYTQEITV
+596 ITV
-607 YSKSTTEAVP
+607 YSKSPAEAVP
-617 ASTTVTFDGVL
+617 ASTTVTFTGVL
-628 IGTTTVTIGNT
+628 IGTTTVKIGNT

-715 ISDNKQTKDKGVDQ
+715 TSDNKQTTDKGVDQ

-754 WEDFNTSDQVV
+754 WKNFNSSDQVV
-765 AYYLQQTNVTDEI
+765 AYYLQQTDVTDEI

-789 HTNYKSGDFVLVDYA
+789 HTNYNSGDFVLVDYA

-825 FHCDSGD
+825 FHCDSRD

-962 AEFYSYNIAVNKNK
+962 AEFYNYNIAVNK
-976 GTVFNE
+976 GIVFNE
-982 GIALNNPW
+982 GIALNDPW

-999 INIKGKTETVSAD
+999 INIKNKTETVSAD
-1012 LATMPSI
+1012 LAKMPSI

-1045 YTFSNSHSFVIDY
+1045 YIFNNSHSFVIDY

-1124 SINIYPA
+1124 IINIYPA

-1159 QTTEELDQ
+1159 QTTEELDK

-1176 QAYTSNVTKSS
+1176 QAYTSNEAKSS
-1187 GDAAEIASYGT
+1187 GDAAEVN
-1198 EDAEE
+1198 E
-1203 KGYGAEVSFS
+1203 YGAEASFS

-1231 AFVRIMEKYKD
+1231 TFVRIMDNSGNLE
-1242 KNGKDQIRLVKYFSV
+1242 KYFSV
-1257 DTKIGAEAK
+1257 DTKIGAGTSE
-1266 PSTATELQESLKN
+1266 ATEEQDNLAN
-1279 AYSTPIVSLTDLT
+1279 AYSTPIVSVTNLSH
-1292 YGTYYVY
+1292 GTHKVY
-1299 ITQIKSSEKGRTG
+1299 ITQIKSSESGRTG

-1318 RVYNTLA
+1318 RVYNTLN
-1325 PSSDSSSEAPS
+1325 SSNE
-1336 NKYPTEEQNP
+1336 YPQEEQNP
-1346 KYIELRNKVL
+1346 QYLELRNKVL
-1356 AAVNT
+1356 ATVET
-1361 NKSQYASDIAKKTA
+1361 NKSKYAADIEKETAQVLATTERDIA
-1375 AQVFATAEKNI
+1375 
-1386 TAVMFSSSTR
+1386 AVMFSSSTR
-1396 YNQDNLQNLLEYGP
+1396 YAKENLQDLLDNGP

-1712 WRALCATNNV
+1712 WRALYATNNV

>member
-60 GSVQTPDVSTGDQD
+60 GLVQTPDVSTGNQD

-97 VDTFSDDAASVTSVS
+97 VDTFSDDAASATSVS
-112 LDSLYTTNKNS
+112 LDSLYTTNNNS
-123 APELDPNKLYKIVFL
+123 APELEPNKLYKIVFL
-138 DCGRKYFSVDSIKKI
+138 DCGRKYFSVNSIKKI

-187 KEYSSEQVST
+187 KEYNSEQVST
-197 AVHNGN
+197 AIHTGN
-203 EKYYNFNTDE
+203 EAYYNFDTYE
-213 LTEAEMGTIIAY
+213 LTEPEMDTIITY

-282 QKYITYFSSKECQF
+282 QKYITYFSSKKCQF

-302 EYANDK
+302 EYANDI
-308 YENTI
+308 YTS
-313 GMGFGNLQT
+313 GSMGFGNLQDNN
-322 TGKYEYYAKYVNKMA
+322 KYSYYVKYVNKMA
-337 DMIKGEGMTPMAFN
+337 YMIKGAGMRPMAFN
-351 DGIYYNNNTTYKFDN
+351 DGICFNNNTTSGTFDDD
-366 SIVVSYWSSGWGSYT
+366 IVICYWSNGWTGYT
-381 PMSAADLISKG
+381 PMPAKDLINKG

-401 YYWVLGDDKPK
+401 YYWVLGKNDWQ
-412 CSVDKAKEFNYESF
+412 CSAKKASGFNYRNF
-426 PGSDGIDS
+426 QGGDGLNS

-445 PGAETEGSVVSKT
+445 PGAGTENEVVNAT
-458 KDVIAAFGKTMAAS
+458 AATIEAFGKTMPVSNGTTTTA
-472 DDIITPPTPA
+472 PTPA
-482 PDLTPVEKKIIVSV
+482 PDLAPTTDNVTVEI
-496 GSTVED
+496 GSTATK
-502 TISGANYSGDY
+502 TIEGANYSGNY
-513 TTQDPSIATVTVT
+513 TTADSSIATVAVT
-526 GTDGSAAKEKYTES
+526 GSDSSAAEYSPTKVKLSELTKEKENNYKKTI
-540 TRYVGELVSG
+540 
-550 KYDVYTDTG
+550 
-559 YYYKVNDSYYP
+559 YYWKDEETYLP
-570 LYAKKSYR
+570 LYAKYVNSTFLIWTTTTY
-578 YMPYTLAYYSNGS
+578 YLATDLGNGEYKEIRN
-591 YNEIV
+591 YNNDQYV
-596 ATYRYTQEITV
+596 DV
-607 YSKSTTEAVP
+607 HKLNKEAKQ
-617 ASTTVTFDGVL
+617 ASTIVTFNGVS
-628 IGTTTVTIGNT
+628 IGTTTATIGNT

-644 VVAEDLSKVTPLTV
+644 VVAKDLSKVTPLIV
-658 EYWITNRQ
+658 EYWITNRP
-666 VIAENAT
+666 VTAENDT
-673 SKEIKVTDSSVYS
+673 SKKIKATDSNVYS

-691 FTDLVPAT
+691 FSDLVPAT
-699 GTYDSNVM
+699 GTQSNNEM
-707 VFWKGTRL
+707 VLWKGTRL
-715 ISDNKQTKDKGVDQ
+715 TDDKKQTDKSGVDR
-729 TKNGDD
+729 TKSGDD

-746 SFSADGQN
+746 SFSSDGKN
-754 WEDFNTSDQVV
+754 WKDFNDTDQVV
-765 AYYLQQTNVTDEI
+765 AYYLQQTHVTDEI

-789 HTNYKSGDFVLVDYA
+789 HTSYNSSDFVLVDYA
-804 VKYESGLRTPK
+804 VKYENGYRTPD
-815 SFPVTGKTQA
+815 SFSVTGKTQA
-825 FHCDSGD
+825 FHCDYKD
-832 STTVHYDPSAG
+832 TTSVHYDDSAK
-843 KYYRTIGMVK
+843 KYYRTIGMLK
-853 AEENTDYE
+853 AEENENFE

-870 SDSTETGVA
+870 SDRTAAKVA
-879 YNANAATKYSYDG
+879 FNANQANNYSYNG

-900 KEEDLGDFSD
+900 KEEDLGDFSA
-910 ESTHHADYSVGGE
+910 ESTHHKDYKVGGE

-950 ALSVHYIDDTTK
+950 ALGVHYIDDTTK
-962 AEFYSYNIAVNKNK
+962 TEFYTYNIAVNKGTIFDQDIALNRPSWKQPLVK
-976 GTVFNE
+976 GTVT
-982 GIALNNPW
+982 
-990 KQALKNGEV
+990 
-999 INIKGKTETVSAD
+999 NILGKTQTVSAD

-1019 SGKYRNADYTC
+1019 SGKYRNADYEC
-1030 VRIERSSDG
+1030 VRIERSDDG

-1045 YTFSNSHSFVIDY
+1045 YKFNKSHSFVIDY
-1058 GRPIKIT
+1058 GRPLEIKATDI
-1065 AEDLG
+1065 G
-1070 IGTGS
+1070 IETGT
-1075 WSSSSKTNGKYGTVE
+1075 WTSSSTTNGKFGTAKAE
-1090 LGDKV
+1090 NGV

-1102 ILTEPDSFTLT
+1102 ILTEPDSITLT
-1113 LTTDGEEPLTH
+1113 LKTNDEEEQVTH
-1124 SINIYPA
+1124 IINIYPA

-1141 TFNDKYAKDRR
+1141 SFNNKYPKNSR
-1152 GSKGTGT
+1152 GSKGTGN
-1159 QTTEELDQ
+1159 QTTEKLED

-1176 QAYTSNVTKSS
+1176 LAYTTNATKSS
-1187 GDAAEIASYGT
+1187 GDAAEVN
-1198 EDAEE
+1198 E
-1203 KGYGAEVSFS
+1203 YGAEASFS
-1213 FVGTGVDIYLNC
+1213 FKGTGVDIYLNC
-1225 TKTTSP
+1225 TQTTSP
-1231 AFVRIMEKYKD
+1231 VFVTIKGDSNNLE
-1242 KNGKDQIRLVKYFSV
+1242 KYFSV
-1257 DTKIGAEAK
+1257 DPKIGAGT
-1266 PSTATELQESLKN
+1266 SNATGKQSELEN
-1279 AYSTPIVSLTDLT
+1279 AYSTPIVSVTNLS
-1292 YGTYYVY
+1292 YGTHNVY
-1299 ITQIKSSEKGRTG
+1299 ITQIKSSESGRTG

-1325 PSSDSSSEAPS
+1325 PSRDSSSEVPS
-1336 NKYPTEEQNP
+1336 NKYPAEERNP
-1346 KYIELRNKVL
+1346 QYVELRDKVL
-1356 AAVNT
+1356 ASVNT
-1361 NKSQYASDIAKKTA
+1361 NKSDYATDIAKKTFQ
-1375 AQVFATAEKNI
+1375 QVYATGANNI
-1386 TAVMFSSSTR
+1386 NAVMFSSSNR
-1396 YNQDNLQNLLEYGP
+1396 YTSTTLQDLLDNGP
-1410 KNEVYLYP
+1410 KNEVYLYA
-1418 GDKIL
+1418 GDTITFDL
-1423 FNLKKDAQ
+1423 NQNAQ
-1431 IGLKGVDG
+1431 IGLKGVNG
-1439 STNYTL
+1439 TVSYTMTGT
-1445 NETSG
+1445 EG

-1460 KVSAGNITIEN
+1460 KVSAGEITIQN
-1471 TGSNVLSIT
+1471 TDTGNAVLSIT
-1480 KIKYFGNSTSPTSLF
+1480 KIKYFGNSGNPGNPASPTSLF

-1601 TWDKVKSADGY
+1601 TWDKVKGADGY

-1621 WKSLGKVSSNSYI
+1621 WKSLGKVSSNSYT
-1634 CKGLETGKK
+1634 CNGLETGKK

-1707 ANNGS
+1707 ANKGS

>member
-20 TMVPLTTYGADFT
+20 TMVPLTTYGADFS
-33 DDSSDVQSTVEVPAQ
+33 DDGTGAQSTVEVPAQ
-48 NDVSAEEPDSND
+48 NDVSAEEPDLND
-60 GSVQTPDVSTGDQD
+60 GSAQTSDISAGDQD
-74 ALSAGDEEPFS
+74 ALSSGDEDPFS

-97 VDTFSDDAASVTSVS
+97 VDTFSDDAASATSVS

-282 QKYITYFSSKECQF
+282 QKYITYFSSKGCQF

-302 EYANDK
+302 EYANDI

-313 GMGFGNLQT
+313 GMGFGNLQA
-322 TGKYEYYAKYVNKMA
+322 TGNYKYYAKYVNKMA

-351 DGIYYNNNTTYKFDN
+351 DGIYYNNTTTYEFDN
-366 SIVVSYWSSGWGSYT
+366 SIVVSYWSSGWGSYK
-381 PMSAADLISKG
+381 PMSAANLIGSG

-401 YYWVLGDDKPK
+401 YYWVLGKTQ
-412 CSVDKAKEFNYESF
+412 CSEDQAKTFNYKNF
-426 PGSDGIDS
+426 QGGSGLDS

-445 PGAETEGSVVSKT
+445 PGAKTEDQVVSQS
-458 KDVIAAFGKTMAAS
+458 KDAMTAFGKTMASS
-472 DDIITPPTPA
+472 DDTPTTPTPA
-482 PDLTPVEKKIIVSV
+482 PNLTPVEKEITVSV
-496 GSTVED
+496 GSTVKD

-513 TTQDPSIATVTVT
+513 TTQEPSIATVTVT
-526 GTDGSAAKEKYTES
+526 GSDGSAAQET
-540 TRYVGELVSG
+540 YVKKTMFVKDL
-550 KYDVYTDTG
+550 KYDPSNYADTG
-559 YYYKVNDSYYP
+559 YYYYVNGSYYP
-570 LYAKKSYR
+570 LGVAHNKYSIFY
-578 YMPYTLAYYSNGS
+578 YLAYNDNGNYQKIGS
-591 YNEIV
+591 Y
-596 ATYRYTQEITV
+596 YFGDDSITV
-607 YSKSTTEAVP
+607 YSKSLAEAVP
-617 ASTTVTFDGVL
+617 ASTTVTFNGVS
-628 IGTTTVTIGNT
+628 IGTTTVKIGNT

-644 VVAEDLSKVTPLTV
+644 VVAENLSQVNPLKV
-658 EYWITNRQ
+658 EYWITNRP
-666 VIAENAT
+666 VTAGNAT
-673 SKEIKVTDSSVYS
+673 SKEIKATDSGIYS

-691 FTDLVPAT
+691 LTDLVPAT
-699 GTYDSNVM
+699 GTYEGNAM

-715 ISDNKQTKDKGVDQ
+715 TSDNKQTNDKGVDQ

-754 WEDFNTSDQVV
+754 WIDFNNLDQVV

-778 TTDVVDWGVVP
+778 TTEVVDWGVVP
-789 HTNYKSGDFVLVDYA
+789 HTNYKSENFVLVDYA
-804 VKYESGLRTPK
+804 VKYESGLRTPD

-832 STTVHYDPSAG
+832 STTVHYDQSAG
-843 KYYRTIGMVK
+843 KHYRTIGMVK

-870 SDSTETGVA
+870 SDSTGTGVA
-879 YNANAATKYSYDG
+879 YNASTATKYSYDG

-945 KKTED
+945 KKTPD

-982 GIALNNPW
+982 GIALNDPW

-999 INIKGKTETVSAD
+999 INIKDKTETVSAD

-1075 WSSSSKTNGKYGTVE
+1075 WSSSSKTNGKYGTVK

-1124 SINIYPA
+1124 IINIYPA

-1176 QAYTSNVTKSS
+1176 QAYTSNEAKSS
-1187 GDAAEIASYGT
+1187 GDAAEVN
-1198 EDAEE
+1198 E
-1203 KGYGAEVSFS
+1203 YGAEASFS

-1231 AFVRIMEKYKD
+1231 TFVRIMDNSGNLE
-1242 KNGKDQIRLVKYFSV
+1242 KYFSV
-1257 DTKIGAEAK
+1257 DTKIGAGTSE
-1266 PSTATELQESLKN
+1266 ATEEQDNLAN
-1279 AYSTPIVSLTDLT
+1279 AYSTPIVSVTNLSH
-1292 YGTYYVY
+1292 GTHKVY
-1299 ITQIKSSEKGRTG
+1299 ITQIKSSESGRTG

-1318 RVYNTLA
+1318 RVYNTLN
-1325 PSSDSSSEAPS
+1325 SSNE
-1336 NKYPTEEQNP
+1336 YPQEEQNP
-1346 KYIELRNKVL
+1346 QYLELRNKVL
-1356 AAVNT
+1356 ATVET
-1361 NKSQYASDIAKKTA
+1361 NKSKYAADIEKETAQVLATTEKDIA
-1375 AQVFATAEKNI
+1375 
-1386 TAVMFSSSTR
+1386 AVMFSSSTR
-1396 YNQDNLQNLLEYGP
+1396 YAKENLQDLLDNGP

-1471 TGSNVLSIT
+1471 TGRNVLSIT

-1495 GEISEQALTA
+1495 GEISKQALNA

-1517 STETPVIPTVSP
+1517 STETP
-1529 EPSITETP
+1529 
-1537 VAPTVSPEPSVTET
+1537 
-1551 PVTPT
+1551 
-1556 VSPEPSVTETPIAT
+1556 T
-1570 PTPTKEPEKPVKL
+1570 PTPTEKPVKL
-1583 STPKLKK
+1583 SAPKLGK
-1590 VVSVSYDSVKV
+1590 VVSASYNSVKV
-1601 TWDKVKSADGY
+1601 TWSKVKNADGY
-1612 RVYMKEHGK
+1612 RVYMKENGK
-1621 WKSLGKVSSNSYI
+1621 WKYVARVTSNSYTR
-1634 CKGLETGKK
+1634 KGLETGKK
-1643 YTFTVRAYKKANT
+1643 YTFTVRAYKKTSN
-1656 GTVLSAYNKKGISGT
+1656 GLVLSAYDKKGISGK
-1671 PKLSTPELKSVKRS
+1671 PELSTPVLSSAKRS
-1685 ASGVTFRWKKTA
+1685 ASGVTFTWKKTA
-1697 GATGYIVYRK
+1697 GATGYVVYRK
-1707 ANNGS
+1707 VNNGA
-1712 WRALCATNNV
+1712 WRAVMAT
-1722 SYKDTVAKK
+1722 SSTTYKDTTAKK
-1731 GVKYTYTV
+1731 GVKYTYTA

-1744 TSIGNVYSSYNAK
+1744 TSAGNVYGAYDAK

>member
-20 TMVPLTTYGADFT
+20 TMVPLTTYGADFS
-33 DDSSDVQSTVEVPAQ
+33 DDGTGAQSTVEIPAQ
-48 NDVSAEEPDSND
+48 NDVSAEEPDLND
-60 GSVQTPDVSTGDQD
+60 GSAQTSDISAGDQD
-74 ALSAGDEEPFS
+74 ALSSGDEDPFS

-97 VDTFSDDAASVTSVS
+97 VDTFSDDAANATDAD
-112 LDSLYTTNKNS
+112 LASLY
-123 APELDPNKLYKIVFL
+123 ALDNNAVATMDMSSLYKIVFL
-138 DCGRKYFSVDSIKKI
+138 DCGRKYFSVNSIKKI
-153 IDNAAAAGFNY
+153 IDNAANAGFNY

-172 GLRFLLNDMSLTVDG
+172 GLRLLLDDMSLTVGSKTYD
-187 KEYSSEQVST
+187 SD
-197 AVHNGN
+197 AVKSAIKSGN
-203 EKYYNFNTDE
+203 ESYDRQNSYNPQTNE
-213 LTEAEMGTIIAY
+213 LLQAEMTEIISY
-225 AKEKGLGIIPLLNT
+225 ANGKGLGVIPLLNT

-246 LSAATSLTGVDCSYN
+246 LSAANSLTGVTCSYN

-269 TNATAVAFTQALV
+269 TNTTAVAFTQALV
-282 QKYITYFSSKECQF
+282 QKYITYFAGEGCKF

-366 SIVVSYWSSGWGSYT
+366 SIVVSYWSSGWGNYT

-401 YYWVLGDDKPK
+401 YYWVLGKTQ
-412 CSVDKAKEFNYESF
+412 CSENKAKTFNYKDF
-426 PGSDGIDS
+426 QGGSGLDS

-445 PGAETEGSVVSKT
+445 PGAKTEDQVVSQSAAAMT
-458 KDVIAAFGKTMAAS
+458 AFGKTMASS
-472 DDIITPPTPA
+472 DDTPTTPTPA

-526 GTDGSAAKEKYTES
+526 GTDGSAAKEEYKIANVKASDLKPNSNSYT
-540 TRYVGELVSG
+540 
-550 KYDVYTDTG
+550 KTD
-559 YYYKVNDSYYP
+559 YYYKANDGIYYE
-570 LYAKKSYR
+570 LWAAYSWGKVY
-578 YMPYTLAYYSNGS
+578 LAYGNDQTYIGIYWEYSTK
-591 YNEIV
+591 IV
-596 ATYRYTQEITV
+596 SNVYTR
-607 YSKSTTEAVP
+607 SATEAVP
-617 ASTTVTFDGVL
+617 TSTTVTFNGVST
-628 IGTTTVTIGNT
+628 GTTTVTIGNT

-666 VIAENAT
+666 VTAENAT

-715 ISDNKQTKDKGVDQ
+715 TSDNKQTTDKGVDQ

-746 SFSADGQN
+746 SFLADGQN
-754 WEDFNTSDQVV
+754 WKDFNSSNQVV

-778 TTDVVDWGVVP
+778 TTEVVDWGVVP
-789 HTNYKSGDFVLVDYA
+789 HTNYNNGDFVLVDYA
-804 VKYESGLRTPK
+804 VKYESGLRTPN

-832 STTVHYDPSAG
+832 STTVHYDRSAG

-870 SDSTETGVA
+870 SDSTETEVA
-879 YNANAATKYSYDG
+879 FNASTATKYSYDG

-950 ALSVHYIDDTTK
+950 ALSVHYIDNTTK
-962 AEFYSYNIAVNKNK
+962 AEFYNYNIAVNK
-976 GTVFNE
+976 GIVFNE
-982 GIALNNPW
+982 DIALNDPW

-999 INIKGKTETVSAD
+999 LNIKDKTETVSAD
-1012 LATMPSI
+1012 LATMPAI
-1019 SGKYRNADYTC
+1019 SGQYRNSSYEC
-1030 VRIERSSDG
+1030 VKVERSEDG
-1039 KTLNLY
+1039 KTVNLY
-1045 YTFSNSHSFVIDY
+1045 YTFNNAHSFVIDY
-1058 GRPIKIT
+1058 GRPLEISAGDIDVDSGTWLSSTVKGAKFGTAKAKNKI
-1065 AEDLG
+1065 
-1070 IGTGS
+1070 
-1075 WSSSSKTNGKYGTVE
+1075 
-1090 LGDKV
+1090 

-1102 ILTEPDSFTLT
+1102 VLTEVESLQLT
-1113 LTTDGEEPLTH
+1113 LTSKDADGKTSEVTH
-1124 SINIYPA
+1124 QIYIYPA

-1176 QAYTSNVTKSS
+1176 QAYTSNEAKSS
-1187 GDAAEIASYGT
+1187 GDAAEVN
-1198 EDAEE
+1198 E
-1203 KGYGAEVSFS
+1203 YGAEASFS

-1231 AFVRIMEKYKD
+1231 TFVRIMDNSGNLE
-1242 KNGKDQIRLVKYFSV
+1242 KYFSV
-1257 DTKIGAEAK
+1257 DTKIGAGTSE
-1266 PSTATELQESLKN
+1266 ATEEQDNLAN
-1279 AYSTPIVSLTDLT
+1279 AYSTPIVSVTNLSH
-1292 YGTYYVY
+1292 GTHKVY
-1299 ITQIKSSEKGRTG
+1299 ITQIKSSESGRTG

-1318 RVYNTLA
+1318 RVYNTLN
-1325 PSSDSSSEAPS
+1325 SSNE
-1336 NKYPTEEQNP
+1336 YPQEEQNP
-1346 KYIELRNKVL
+1346 QYLELRNKVL
-1356 AAVNT
+1356 ATVET
-1361 NKSQYASDIAKKTA
+1361 NKSKYAADIKKETAQVLATTERDIA
-1375 AQVFATAEKNI
+1375 
-1386 TAVMFSSSTR
+1386 AVMFSSSTR
-1396 YNQDNLQNLLEYGP
+1396 YAKENLQDLLDNGP

-1517 STETPVIPTVSP
+1517 STETP
-1529 EPSITETP
+1529 
-1537 VAPTVSPEPSVTET
+1537 
-1551 PVTPT
+1551 
-1556 VSPEPSVTETPIAT
+1556 T
-1570 PTPTKEPEKPVKL
+1570 PTPTEKPVKL
-1583 STPKLKK
+1583 SAPKLGK
-1590 VVSVSYDSVKV
+1590 VVSASYNSVKV
-1601 TWDKVKSADGY
+1601 TWSKVKNADGY
-1612 RVYMKEHGK
+1612 RVYMKENGK
-1621 WKSLGKVSSNSYI
+1621 WKYVARVTSNSYTR
-1634 CKGLETGKK
+1634 KGLETGKK
-1643 YTFTVRAYKKANT
+1643 YTFTVRAYKKTSN
-1656 GTVLSAYNKKGISGT
+1656 GLVLSAYDKKGISGK
-1671 PKLSTPELKSVKRS
+1671 PELSTPVLSSAKRS
-1685 ASGVTFRWKKTA
+1685 VSGVTFTWKKTA
-1697 GATGYIVYRK
+1697 GATGYVVYRK
-1707 ANNGS
+1707 VNNGA
-1712 WRALCATNNV
+1712 WRAVMAT
-1722 SYKDTVAKK
+1722 SSTTYKDTTAKK
-1731 GVKYTYTV
+1731 GVKYTYTA

-1744 TSIGNVYSSYNAK
+1744 TSAGNVYGAYDAK

>member
-20 TMVPLTTYGADFT
+20 TMVPLTTYGADFS
-33 DDSSDVQSTVEVPAQ
+33 DDGTGAQSTVEVPAQ
-48 NDVSAEEPDSND
+48 NDVSAEEPDLND
-60 GSVQTPDVSTGDQD
+60 GSAQTSDISAGDQD
-74 ALSAGDEEPFS
+74 ALSSGDEDPFS

-97 VDTFSDDAASVTSVS
+97 VDTFSDDAASATSVS

-282 QKYITYFSSKECQF
+282 QKYITYFSSKGCQF

-302 EYANDK
+302 EYANDI

-313 GMGFGNLQT
+313 GMGFGNLQA
-322 TGKYEYYAKYVNKMA
+322 TGNYKYYAKYVNKMA

-351 DGIYYNNNTTYKFDN
+351 DGIYYNNTTTYEFDN
-366 SIVVSYWSSGWGSYT
+366 SIVVSYWSSGWGSYK
-381 PMSAADLISKG
+381 PMSAANLIGSG

-401 YYWVLGDDKPK
+401 YYWVLGKTQ
-412 CSVDKAKEFNYESF
+412 CSEDQAKTFNYKNF
-426 PGSDGIDS
+426 QGGSGLDS

-445 PGAETEGSVVSKT
+445 PGAKTEDQVVSQS
-458 KDVIAAFGKTMAAS
+458 KDAMTAFGKTMASS
-472 DDIITPPTPA
+472 DDTPTTPTPA
-482 PDLTPVEKKIIVSV
+482 PNLTPVEKEITVSV
-496 GSTVED
+496 GSTVKD

-513 TTQDPSIATVTVT
+513 TTQEPSIATVTVT
-526 GTDGSAAKEKYTES
+526 GSDGSAAQET
-540 TRYVGELVSG
+540 YVKKTMFVKDL
-550 KYDVYTDTG
+550 KYDPSNYADTG
-559 YYYKVNDSYYP
+559 YYYYVNGSYYP
-570 LYAKKSYR
+570 LGVVHNKYSIFY
-578 YMPYTLAYYSNGS
+578 YLAYNDNGNYQKIGS
-591 YNEIV
+591 Y
-596 ATYRYTQEITV
+596 YFGDDSITV
-607 YSKSTTEAVP
+607 YSKSLAEAVP
-617 ASTTVTFDGVL
+617 ASTTVTFNGVS
-628 IGTTTVTIGNT
+628 IGTTTVKIGNT

-644 VVAEDLSKVTPLTV
+644 VVAENLSQVNPLKV
-658 EYWITNRQ
+658 EYWITNRP
-666 VIAENAT
+666 VTAGNAT
-673 SKEIKVTDSSVYS
+673 SKEIKATDSGIYS

-691 FTDLVPAT
+691 LTDLVPAT
-699 GTYDSNVM
+699 GTYEGNAM

-715 ISDNKQTKDKGVDQ
+715 TSDNKQTNDKGVDQ

-754 WEDFNTSDQVV
+754 WIDFNNSDQVV

-778 TTDVVDWGVVP
+778 TTEVVDWGVVP
-789 HTNYKSGDFVLVDYA
+789 HTNYNSENFVLVDYA
-804 VKYESGLRTPK
+804 VKYESGLRTPD

-832 STTVHYDPSAG
+832 STTVHYDQSAG

-870 SDSTETGVA
+870 SDSTGTGVA
-879 YNANAATKYSYDG
+879 YNASTATKYSYDG

-945 KKTED
+945 KKTPD

-982 GIALNNPW
+982 GIALNDPW

-999 INIKGKTETVSAD
+999 INIKDKTETVSAD

-1075 WSSSSKTNGKYGTVE
+1075 WSSSSKTNGKYGTVK

-1124 SINIYPA
+1124 IINIYPA

-1176 QAYTSNVTKSS
+1176 QAYTSNEAKSS
-1187 GDAAEIASYGT
+1187 GDAAEVN
-1198 EDAEE
+1198 E
-1203 KGYGAEVSFS
+1203 YGAEASFS

-1231 AFVRIMEKYKD
+1231 TFVRIMDNSGNLE
-1242 KNGKDQIRLVKYFSV
+1242 KYFSV
-1257 DTKIGAEAK
+1257 DTKIGAGTSE
-1266 PSTATELQESLKN
+1266 ATEEQDNLAN
-1279 AYSTPIVSLTDLT
+1279 AYSTPIVSVTNLSH
-1292 YGTYYVY
+1292 GTHKVY
-1299 ITQIKSSEKGRTG
+1299 ITQIKSSESGRTG

-1318 RVYNTLA
+1318 RVYNTLN
-1325 PSSDSSSEAPS
+1325 SSNE
-1336 NKYPTEEQNP
+1336 YPQEEQNP
-1346 KYIELRNKVL
+1346 QYLELRNKVL
-1356 AAVNT
+1356 ATVET
-1361 NKSQYASDIAKKTA
+1361 NKSKYAADIEKETAQVLATTERDIA
-1375 AQVFATAEKNI
+1375 
-1386 TAVMFSSSTR
+1386 AVMFSSSTR
-1396 YNQDNLQNLLEYGP
+1396 YAKENLQDLLDNGP

-1471 TGSNVLSIT
+1471 TGRNVLSIT

-1495 GEISEQALTA
+1495 GEISKQALNA

-1517 STETPVIPTVSP
+1517 STETP
-1529 EPSITETP
+1529 
-1537 VAPTVSPEPSVTET
+1537 
-1551 PVTPT
+1551 
-1556 VSPEPSVTETPIAT
+1556 T
-1570 PTPTKEPEKPVKL
+1570 PTPTEKPVKL
-1583 STPKLKK
+1583 SAPKLGK
-1590 VVSVSYDSVKV
+1590 VVSASYNSVKV
-1601 TWDKVKSADGY
+1601 TWSKVKNADGY
-1612 RVYMKEHGK
+1612 RVYMKENGK
-1621 WKSLGKVSSNSYI
+1621 WKYVARVTSNSYTR
-1634 CKGLETGKK
+1634 KGLETGKK
-1643 YTFTVRAYKKANT
+1643 YTFTVRAYKKTSN
-1656 GTVLSAYNKKGISGT
+1656 GLVLSAYDKKGISGK
-1671 PKLSTPELKSVKRS
+1671 PELSTPELNSAKRS
-1685 ASGVTFRWKKTA
+1685 ASGVTFTWKKTA

-1707 ANNGS
+1707 TNNGA
-1712 WRALCATNNV
+1712 WTALRATSSTTC
-1722 SYKDTVAKK
+1722 KDTTAKK

-1744 TSIGNVYSSYNAK
+1744 TNTGNVYSAYNAK

>member
-401 YYWVLGDDKPK
+401 YYWVLGKTQ
-412 CSVDKAKEFNYESF
+412 CSENKAKTFNYKDF
-426 PGSDGIDS
+426 QGGSGLDS

-445 PGAETEGSVVSKT
+445 PGAKTEDQVVSQSAAAMT
-458 KDVIAAFGKTMAAS
+458 AFGKTMASS
-472 DDIITPPTPA
+472 DDTPTTPTPA

-496 GSTVED
+496 GSTVKD
-502 TISGANYSGDY
+502 IISGANYSGDY

-526 GTDGSAAKEKYTES
+526 GTDGSTAEETYSNTDIKV
-540 TRYVGELVSG
+540 RYLNCG
-550 KYDVYTDTG
+550 KNGNYENTG
-559 YYYKVNDSYYP
+559 YYYKVGSSYYP
-570 LYAKKSYR
+570 LYATYSWKG
-578 YMPYTLAYYSNGS
+578 YTLAYLYNNDITLIDGS
-591 YNEIV
+591 YG
-596 ATYRYTQEITV
+596 YFDSITV
-607 YSKSTTEAVP
+607 YSKSTTEAIP
-617 ASTTVTFDGVL
+617 ASTTVTFKGL
-628 IGTTTVTIGNT
+628 KTGTTTVTIGNT

-746 SFSADGQN
+746 YFSADGQN
-754 WEDFNTSDQVV
+754 WEDFNSSDQVV

-789 HTNYKSGDFVLVDYA
+789 HTNYNSGDFVLVDYA

-962 AEFYSYNIAVNKNK
+962 AEFYNYNIAVNK
-976 GTVFNE
+976 GIVFNE
-982 GIALNNPW
+982 GIALNDPW

-999 INIKGKTETVSAD
+999 INIKNKTETVSAD
-1012 LATMPSI
+1012 LAKMPSI

-1045 YTFSNSHSFVIDY
+1045 YIFNNSHSFVIDY

-1124 SINIYPA
+1124 IINIYPA

-1176 QAYTSNVTKSS
+1176 QAYTSNEAKSS
-1187 GDAAEIASYGT
+1187 GDAAEVN
-1198 EDAEE
+1198 E
-1203 KGYGAEVSFS
+1203 YGAEASFS

-1231 AFVRIMEKYKD
+1231 TFVRIMDNSGNLE
-1242 KNGKDQIRLVKYFSV
+1242 KYFSV
-1257 DTKIGAEAK
+1257 DTKIGAGTSEATK
-1266 PSTATELQESLKN
+1266 EQDNLAN
-1279 AYSTPIVSLTDLT
+1279 AYSTPIVSVTNLSH
-1292 YGTYYVY
+1292 GTHKVY
-1299 ITQIKSSEKGRTG
+1299 ITQIKSSESGRTG

-1318 RVYNTLA
+1318 RVYNTLN
-1325 PSSDSSSEAPS
+1325 SSNE
-1336 NKYPTEEQNP
+1336 YPQEEQNP
-1346 KYIELRNKVL
+1346 QYLELRNKVL
-1356 AAVNT
+1356 ATVET
-1361 NKSQYASDIAKKTA
+1361 NKSKYAADIEKETAQVLATTERDIA
-1375 AQVFATAEKNI
+1375 
-1386 TAVMFSSSTR
+1386 AVMFSSSTR
-1396 YNQDNLQNLLEYGP
+1396 YAKENLQDLLDNGP

-1712 WRALCATNNV
+1712 WRALYATNNV

>member
-401 YYWVLGDDKPK
+401 YYWVLGKTQ
-412 CSVDKAKEFNYESF
+412 CSENKAKTFNYKDF
-426 PGSDGIDS
+426 QGGSGLDS

-445 PGAETEGSVVSKT
+445 PGAKTEDQVVSQSAAAMT
-458 KDVIAAFGKTMAAS
+458 AFGKTMASS
-472 DDIITPPTPA
+472 DDTPTTPTPA

-496 GSTVED
+496 GSTVKD

-526 GTDGSAAKEKYTES
+526 GTDGSTAEETYSNTDIK
-540 TRYVGELVSG
+540 VGYLNCG
-550 KYDVYTDTG
+550 KNGNYENTG
-559 YYYKVNDSYYP
+559 YYYKVGSSYYP
-570 LYAKKSYR
+570 LYATYSWKG
-578 YMPYTLAYYSNGS
+578 YTLAYLYNNDITLIDGS
-591 YNEIV
+591 YG
-596 ATYRYTQEITV
+596 YFDSITV
-607 YSKSTTEAVP
+607 YSKSTTEAIP
-617 ASTTVTFDGVL
+617 ASTTVTFKGL
-628 IGTTTVTIGNT
+628 KTGTTTVTIGNT

-746 SFSADGQN
+746 YFSADGQN
-754 WEDFNTSDQVV
+754 WEDFNSSDQVV

-789 HTNYKSGDFVLVDYA
+789 HTNYNSRDFVLVDYA

-962 AEFYSYNIAVNKNK
+962 AEFYNYNIAVNK
-976 GTVFNE
+976 GIVFNE
-982 GIALNNPW
+982 GIALNDPW

-999 INIKGKTETVSAD
+999 INIKNKTETVSAD
-1012 LATMPSI
+1012 LAKMPSI

-1045 YTFSNSHSFVIDY
+1045 YIFNNSHSFVIDY

-1065 AEDLG
+1065 AENLG

-1124 SINIYPA
+1124 IINIYPA

-1176 QAYTSNVTKSS
+1176 QAYTSNAAKSS
-1187 GDAAEIASYGT
+1187 GDAAEAN
-1198 EDAEE
+1198 E
-1203 KGYGAEVSFS
+1203 YGAEASFS

-1231 AFVRIMEKYKD
+1231 TFVRIMDNSGNLEKC
-1242 KNGKDQIRLVKYFSV
+1242 FSV
-1257 DTKIGAEAK
+1257 DTKIGAGTSE
-1266 PSTATELQESLKN
+1266 ATEEQDNLVN
-1279 AYSTPIVSLTDLT
+1279 AYSTPIVSVTNLSH
-1292 YGTYYVY
+1292 GTHKVY
-1299 ITQIKSSEKGRTG
+1299 ITQIKSSESGRTG

-1318 RVYNTLA
+1318 RVYNTLN
-1325 PSSDSSSEAPS
+1325 SSNE
-1336 NKYPTEEQNP
+1336 YPQEEQNP
-1346 KYIELRNKVL
+1346 QYLELRNKVL
-1356 AAVNT
+1356 ATVET
-1361 NKSQYASDIAKKTA
+1361 NKSKYAADIEKETAQVLATTERDIA
-1375 AQVFATAEKNI
+1375 
-1386 TAVMFSSSTR
+1386 AVMFSSSTR
-1396 YNQDNLQNLLEYGP
+1396 YAKENLQDLLDNGP

-1431 IGLKGVDG
+1431 IGLKGVNG

-1712 WRALCATNNV
+1712 WRALYATNNV

>member
-482 PDLTPVEKKIIVSV
+482 PDLTPVEKNITVSV
-496 GSTVED
+496 GSKVED
-502 TISGANYSGDY
+502 TISGANYSGSY

-526 GTDGSAAKEKYTES
+526 GSDGSAAQETYVKKTMFVRELKYGPS
-540 TRYVGELVSG
+540 NYA
-550 KYDVYTDTG
+550 DTG
-559 YYYKVNDSYYP
+559 YYYYVNGSYYP
-570 LYAKKSYR
+570 LGVAHNKYSSFY
-578 YMPYTLAYYSNGS
+578 YLAYNDNGNYQKIGS
-591 YNEIV
+591 YHWGDES
-596 ATYRYTQEITV
+596 ITV
-607 YSKSTTEAVP
+607 YSKSPAEAVP
-617 ASTTVTFDGVL
+617 ASTTVTFTGVS
-628 IGTTTVTIGNT
+628 IGTTTVKIGNT

-715 ISDNKQTKDKGVDQ
+715 TSDNKQTTDKGVDQ

-754 WEDFNTSDQVV
+754 WKNFNSSDQVV
-765 AYYLQQTNVTDEI
+765 AYYLQQTDVTDEI

-789 HTNYKSGDFVLVDYA
+789 HTNYNSGDFVLVDYA

-825 FHCDSGD
+825 FHCDSRD

-962 AEFYSYNIAVNKNK
+962 AEFYNYNIAVNK
-976 GTVFNE
+976 GIVFNE
-982 GIALNNPW
+982 GIALNDPW

-999 INIKGKTETVSAD
+999 INIKNKTETVSAD
-1012 LATMPSI
+1012 LAKMPSI

-1045 YTFSNSHSFVIDY
+1045 YIFNNSHSFVIDY

-1124 SINIYPA
+1124 IINIYPA

-1159 QTTEELDQ
+1159 QTTEELDK

-1176 QAYTSNVTKSS
+1176 QAYTSNEAKSS
-1187 GDAAEIASYGT
+1187 GDAAEVN
-1198 EDAEE
+1198 E
-1203 KGYGAEVSFS
+1203 YGAEASFS

-1231 AFVRIMEKYKD
+1231 TFVRIMDNSGNLE
-1242 KNGKDQIRLVKYFSV
+1242 KYFSV
-1257 DTKIGAEAK
+1257 DTKIGAGTSE
-1266 PSTATELQESLKN
+1266 ATEEQDNLAN
-1279 AYSTPIVSLTDLT
+1279 AYSTPIVSVTNLSH
-1292 YGTYYVY
+1292 GTHKVY
-1299 ITQIKSSEKGRTG
+1299 ITQIKSSESGRTG

-1318 RVYNTLA
+1318 RVYNTLN
-1325 PSSDSSSEAPS
+1325 SSNE
-1336 NKYPTEEQNP
+1336 YPQEEQNP
-1346 KYIELRNKVL
+1346 QYLELRNKVL
-1356 AAVNT
+1356 ATVET
-1361 NKSQYASDIAKKTA
+1361 NKSKYAADIEKETAQVLATTERDIA
-1375 AQVFATAEKNI
+1375 
-1386 TAVMFSSSTR
+1386 AVMFSSSIR
-1396 YNQDNLQNLLEYGP
+1396 YAKENLQDLLDNGP

-1712 WRALCATNNV
+1712 WRALYATNNV

>member
-20 TMVPLTTYGADFT
+20 TMVPLTTYGADFS
-33 DDSSDVQSTVEVPAQ
+33 DDGTGAQSTVEIPAQ
-48 NDVSAEEPDSND
+48 NDVSADEPDLND
-60 GSVQTPDVSTGDQD
+60 GSAQTSDISAGDQD
-74 ALSAGDEEPFS
+74 ALSAGDEDPFS

-97 VDTFSDDAASVTSVS
+97 VDTFSDDAASATSVS
-112 LDSLYTTNKNS
+112 LDSLYQTNENS
-123 APELDPNKLYKIVFL
+123 APDLDTNKLYKIVFL
-138 DCGRKYFSVDSIKKI
+138 DCGRKYFSVSSIEKI

-172 GLRFLLNDMSLTVDG
+172 GLRLLLDDMKLTVDG
-187 KEYSSEQVST
+187 TTYTSDKVKSAIQAGNKAYYSFDT
-197 AVHNGN
+197 N
-203 EKYYNFNTDE
+203 E
-213 LTEAEMGTIIAY
+213 LTQTEMTNIISY
-225 AKEKGLGIIPLLNT
+225 AKSKGLGIIPLLNT

-246 LSAATSLTGVDCSYN
+246 LSAATSLTSVDCSYN
-261 GSARTIDV
+261 KSARTIDV

-282 QKYITYFSSKECQF
+282 QKYITYFAGKGCQF

-308 YENTI
+308 YTS
-313 GMGFGNLQT
+313 GSMGFGNLQSY
-322 TGKYEYYAKYVNKMA
+322 GKYSYYVKYVNKMA
-337 DMIKGEGMTPMAFN
+337 DMIKGAGMTPMAFN
-351 DGIYYNNNTTYKFDN
+351 DGIYFNNDTNSGTFDTD
-366 SIVVSYWSSGWGSYT
+366 IVICYWSNGWTDYT
-381 PMSAADLISKG
+381 PMPAANLITKG
-392 FKLINTHGD
+392 FKLINTHGS
-401 YYWVLGDDKPK
+401 YYWVLGKSDWQCD
-412 CSVDKAKEFNYESF
+412 ATTAAGFNYKNF
-426 PGSDGIDS
+426 QGGDGLDS

-445 PGAETEGSVVSKT
+445 PGAGTEDQVVSAT
-458 KDVIAAFGKTMAAS
+458 AETIAAFGKTMAVS
-472 DDIITPPTPA
+472 NDIITTPTPA
-482 PDLTPVEKKIIVSV
+482 PDLTPVEKKITVSV

-540 TRYVGELVSG
+540 TGYTGELASG
-550 KYDVYTDTG
+550 KYNGYTDTG

-570 LYAKKSYR
+570 LYAKQSYT
-578 YMPYTLAYYSNGS
+578 YTLAYYSNGS

-596 ATYRYTQEITV
+596 DTYKYLQEITV

-617 ASTTVTFDGVL
+617 ASTTVTFDGVS

-666 VIAENAT
+666 VTAENAT

-691 FTDLVPAT
+691 FSDLVPT
-699 GTYDSNVM
+699 KGTQNNNVM

-715 ISDNKQTKDKGVDQ
+715 TSDKKQTNASGIDR
-729 TKNGDD
+729 TKSGAD

-746 SFSADGQN
+746 SFSSDGKN
-754 WEDFNTSDQVV
+754 WEDFNDTDQVV
-765 AYYLQQTNVTDEI
+765 AYYLQQTHVTDEI
-778 TTDVVDWGVVP
+778 TTDVVDWGEVP
-789 HTNYKSGDFVLVDYA
+789 HTGYDSSNFVLVDYA
-804 VKYESGLRTPK
+804 VKYESGLRTPD

-825 FHCDSGD
+825 FHCDSKD
-832 STTVHYDPSAG
+832 TTSVHYDQSAG

-853 AEENTDYE
+853 AEENTDFE

-870 SDSTETGVA
+870 SDSTGTRVA
-879 YNANAATKYSYDG
+879 SNANTATKYSYNG

-910 ESTHHADYSVGGE
+910 KSTHHADYRVGGE
-923 PIVDHLNIYNQQAM
+923 PIVYHLNIYNQQAM
-937 LVTYYIRT
+937 LVTYYIRV

-962 AEFYSYNIAVNKNK
+962 AEFYNYNIAVNK
-976 GTVFNE
+976 GTVFDE
-982 GIALNNPW
+982 GIALNDPW

-999 INIKGKTETVSAD
+999 INIKDKTETVSAD
-1012 LATMPSI
+1012 LATMPAI
-1019 SGKYRNADYTC
+1019 SGQYRNSSYTC
-1030 VRIERSSDG
+1030 VRVERSEDG
-1039 KTLNLY
+1039 KTVNLY
-1045 YTFSNSHSFVIDY
+1045 YTFDNARSFVIDY
-1058 GRPIKIT
+1058 GCPLKISATDIGVDSGTWLSSTVKGAKFGT
-1065 AEDLG
+1065 AKAE
-1070 IGTGS
+1070 
-1075 WSSSSKTNGKYGTVE
+1075 N
-1090 LGDKV
+1090 KV

-1102 ILTEPDSFTLT
+1102 VLTEVESLQLILTSKDA
-1113 LTTDGEEPLTH
+1113 DGKTSEVTH
-1124 SINIYPA
+1124 QIYIYPA

-1141 TFNDKYAKDRR
+1141 TFNDKYAEDKR
-1152 GSKGTGT
+1152 GSKGTGN
-1159 QTTEELDQ
+1159 QTTERLDK

-1176 QAYTSNVTKSS
+1176 QAYTSNAAKSS
-1187 GDAAEIASYGT
+1187 GDAAEAN
-1198 EDAEE
+1198 E
-1203 KGYGAEVSFS
+1203 YGAEASFS

-1231 AFVRIMEKYKD
+1231 TFVRIMDNSGNLE
-1242 KNGKDQIRLVKYFSV
+1242 KYFSV
-1257 DTKIGAEAK
+1257 DTKIGAGT
-1266 PSTATELQESLKN
+1266 SDATEKQNTLEN
-1279 AYSTPIVSLTDLT
+1279 AYSTPIVSVTNLSH
-1292 YGTYYVY
+1292 GTHNVY
-1299 ITQIKSSEKGRTG
+1299 ITQIKSSESGRTG

-1318 RVYNTLA
+1318 RVYNTLN
-1325 PSSDSSSEAPS
+1325 SSNE
-1336 NKYPTEEQNP
+1336 YPQEEQNP
-1346 KYIELRNKVL
+1346 QYVELRNKVL
-1356 AAVNT
+1356 ASVET
-1361 NKSQYASDIAKKTA
+1361 DKSKYAADIAKKT
-1375 AQVFATAEKNI
+1375 AQVFATAEKDI
-1386 TAVMFSSSTR
+1386 SAVMFNNSGKFTEAQL
-1396 YNQDNLQNLLEYGP
+1396 QDLLDNGP

-1460 KVSAGNITIEN
+1460 KVSAGDVTITN
-1471 TGSNVLSIT
+1471 TGDNVLSIT
-1480 KIKYFGNSTSPTSLF
+1480 KIKYFGNSASPTSLF
-1495 GEISEQALTA
+1495 GEISEQALNA

-1517 STETPVIPTVSP
+1517 STETP
-1529 EPSITETP
+1529 
-1537 VAPTVSPEPSVTET
+1537 
-1551 PVTPT
+1551 
-1556 VSPEPSVTETPIAT
+1556 T
-1570 PTPTKEPEKPVKL
+1570 PTPTEKPVKL
-1583 STPKLKK
+1583 SAPKLGK
-1590 VVSVSYDSVKV
+1590 VVSASYNSVKV
-1601 TWDKVKSADGY
+1601 TWSKVKNADGY
-1612 RVYMKEHGK
+1612 RVYMKENGK
-1621 WKSLGKVSSNSYI
+1621 WKYVARVTSNSYTR
-1634 CKGLETGKK
+1634 KGLETGKK
-1643 YTFTVRAYKKANT
+1643 YTFTVRAYKKTSN
-1656 GTVLSAYNKKGISGT
+1656 GLVLSAYDKKGISGK
-1671 PKLSTPELKSVKRS
+1671 PELSTPELNSAKRS
-1685 ASGVTFRWKKTA
+1685 ASGVTFTWKKTA

-1707 ANNGS
+1707 TNNGA
-1712 WRALCATNNV
+1712 WTALRATSSTTC
-1722 SYKDTVAKK
+1722 KDTTAKK

-1744 TSIGNVYSSYNAK
+1744 TNTGNVYSAYNAK

>member
-401 YYWVLGDDKPK
+401 YYWVLGKTQ
-412 CSVDKAKEFNYESF
+412 CSENKAKTFNYKDF
-426 PGSDGIDS
+426 QGGSGLDS

-445 PGAETEGSVVSKT
+445 PGAKTEDQVVSQSAAAMT
-458 KDVIAAFGKTMAAS
+458 AFGKTMASS
-472 DDIITPPTPA
+472 DDTPTTPTPA

-526 GTDGSAAKEKYTES
+526 GTDGSTAEETYSNTDIKVIY
-540 TRYVGELVSG
+540 LNCG
-550 KYDVYTDTG
+550 KNGNYENTG
-559 YYYKVNDSYYP
+559 YYYKVGSSYYP
-570 LYAKKSYR
+570 LYATYSWKGF
-578 YMPYTLAYYSNGS
+578 TLAYLYNNDITLIDGS
-591 YNEIV
+591 YG
-596 ATYRYTQEITV
+596 YFDSITV
-607 YSKSTTEAVP
+607 YSKSTTEAIP
-617 ASTTVTFDGVL
+617 ASTTVTFKGL
-628 IGTTTVTIGNT
+628 KTGTTTVTIGNT

-746 SFSADGQN
+746 YFSADGQN
-754 WEDFNTSDQVV
+754 WEDFNSSDQVV

-789 HTNYKSGDFVLVDYA
+789 HTNYNSGDFVLVDYA

-962 AEFYSYNIAVNKNK
+962 AEFYNYNIAVNK
-976 GTVFNE
+976 GIVFNE
-982 GIALNNPW
+982 GIALNDPW

-999 INIKGKTETVSAD
+999 INIKNKTETVSAD
-1012 LATMPSI
+1012 LAKMPSI

-1045 YTFSNSHSFVIDY
+1045 YIFNNSHSFVIDY

-1065 AEDLG
+1065 AENLG

-1124 SINIYPA
+1124 IINIYPA

-1176 QAYTSNVTKSS
+1176 QAYTSNEAKSS
-1187 GDAAEIASYGT
+1187 GDAAEVN
-1198 EDAEE
+1198 E
-1203 KGYGAEVSFS
+1203 YGAEASFS

-1231 AFVRIMEKYKD
+1231 TFVRIMDNSGNLE
-1242 KNGKDQIRLVKYFSV
+1242 KYFSV
-1257 DTKIGAEAK
+1257 DTKIGAGTSE
-1266 PSTATELQESLKN
+1266 ATEEQDNLAN
-1279 AYSTPIVSLTDLT
+1279 AYSTPIVSVTNLSH
-1292 YGTYYVY
+1292 GTHKVY
-1299 ITQIKSSEKGRTG
+1299 ITQIKSSESGRTG

-1318 RVYNTLA
+1318 RVYNTLN
-1325 PSSDSSSEAPS
+1325 SSNE
-1336 NKYPTEEQNP
+1336 YPQEEQNP
-1346 KYIELRNKVL
+1346 QYLELRNKVL
-1356 AAVNT
+1356 ATVET
-1361 NKSQYASDIAKKTA
+1361 NKSKYAADIEKETAQVLATTERDIA
-1375 AQVFATAEKNI
+1375 
-1386 TAVMFSSSTR
+1386 AVMFSSSTR
-1396 YNQDNLQNLLEYGP
+1396 YAKENLQDLLDNGP

-1712 WRALCATNNV
+1712 WRALYATNNV

>member
-97 VDTFSDDAASVTSVS
+97 VDTFSDDAASATSVS

-123 APELDPNKLYKIVFL
+123 APKLDTNKLYKIVFL

-187 KEYSSEQVST
+187 KKYNSEQVST
-197 AVHNGN
+197 AIHTGN
-203 EKYYNFNTDE
+203 EAYYNFDTDE
-213 LTEAEMGTIIAY
+213 LTEAEMDTIITY

-246 LSAATSLTGVDCSYN
+246 LSAASSLTGVNCSYN
-261 GSARTIDV
+261 GSKRTIDV

-282 QKYITYFSSKECQF
+282 QKYITYFSSKKCQF

-401 YYWVLGDDKPK
+401 YYWVLGNTQ
-412 CSVDKAKEFNYESF
+412 CSENKAKTFNYKDF
-426 PGSDGIDS
+426 QGGSGLDS

-445 PGAETEGSVVSKT
+445 PGAKTEDQVVSQSAAAMT
-458 KDVIAAFGKTMAAS
+458 AFGKTMASS
-472 DDIITPPTPA
+472 DDTPTTPTPA
-482 PDLTPVEKKIIVSV
+482 PDLTPVEKEITVSV

-502 TISGANYSGDY
+502 TISGANYSGSY

-526 GTDGSAAKEKYTES
+526 GSDGSAAQETYVKKTMFVRELKYGPS
-540 TRYVGELVSG
+540 NYA
-550 KYDVYTDTG
+550 DTG
-559 YYYKVNDSYYP
+559 YYYYVNGSYYP
-570 LYAKKSYR
+570 LGVAHNKYFSFY
-578 YMPYTLAYYSNGS
+578 YLAYNDNGNYQKIGS
-591 YNEIV
+591 YYLGDES
-596 ATYRYTQEITV
+596 ITV
-607 YSKSTTEAVP
+607 YSKSPAEAVP
-617 ASTTVTFDGVL
+617 ASTTVTFTGVS
-628 IGTTTVTIGNT
+628 IGTTTVKIGNT

-644 VVAEDLSKVTPLTV
+644 VVAEDLSKVKPLTI

-666 VIAENAT
+666 VTAGNAT
-673 SKEIKVTDSSVYS
+673 SKEIKATDSDIYS

-691 FTDLVPAT
+691 LTDLVPAT
-699 GTYDSNVM
+699 GTYNSNVM

-715 ISDNKQTKDKGVDQ
+715 TSDNKQTKDTGVDK
-729 TKNGDD
+729 TKKGND
-735 FTYIRYWNSKW
+735 FTYIRYWNSNW

-754 WEDFNTSDQVV
+754 WNVFNDSDQVV
-765 AYYLQQTNVTDEI
+765 AYYLQQTHVTDEI
-778 TTDVVDWGVVP
+778 TTEVVDWGEVP
-789 HTNYKSGDFVLVDYA
+789 HTNYNSDNFVLVDYA
-804 VKYESGLRTPK
+804 VKYESGLRTPD
-815 SFPVTGKTQA
+815 SFPVNGKTQA
-825 FHCDSGD
+825 FHCDSND
-832 STTVHYDPSAG
+832 TTTVHYDRNVG
-843 KYYRTIGMVK
+843 EHYRTIGMVK
-853 AEENTDYE
+853 AEENKNFE

-870 SDSTETGVA
+870 SNSTGTKVA
-879 YNANAATKYSYDG
+879 SNAQWAKKYKYDG

-910 ESTHHADYSVGGE
+910 KNTHHKDYSVGGE

-950 ALSVHYIDDTTK
+950 ALSIHYINDTTK
-962 AEFYSYNIAVNKNK
+962 AEFYAYNIAVNK
-976 GTVFNE
+976 GTIFDKD
-982 GIALNNPW
+982 IALDDPW
-990 KQALKNGEV
+990 KKALVKGEV
-999 INIKGKTETVSAD
+999 TNIYGKTETISAD

-1019 SGKYRNADYTC
+1019 SGKYRNANYTC
-1030 VRIERSSDG
+1030 ARIERSDDG

-1045 YTFSNSHSFVIDY
+1045 YTFENSHSFVIDY
-1058 GRPIKIT
+1058 GRPLEIR
-1065 AEDLG
+1065 AEDIG
-1070 IGTGS
+1070 IGTGT
-1075 WSSSSKTNGKYGTVE
+1075 WTSSSTTNGKYGTVKAE
-1090 LGDKV
+1090 NGV

-1102 ILTEPDSFTLT
+1102 ILTKPDSFTLT
-1113 LTTDGEEPLTH
+1113 LKTNVNEEPATH
-1124 SINIYPA
+1124 IINIYPA

-1141 TFNDKYAKDRR
+1141 TFNDKYAKDKR
-1152 GSKGTGT
+1152 GSKGTRT
-1159 QTTEELDQ
+1159 QTTERLDE
-1167 HTGNYGGSD
+1167 HTGNYGGYD
-1176 QAYTSNVTKSS
+1176 KAYESNNAESS
-1187 GDAAEIASYGT
+1187 GDAATVNE
-1198 EDAEE
+1198 
-1203 KGYGAEVSFS
+1203 YGAEASFS

-1231 AFVRIMEKYKD
+1231 TFVRIMDNSGNLE
-1242 KNGKDQIRLVKYFSV
+1242 KYFSV
-1257 DTKIGAEAK
+1257 DTKIGAGTSE
-1266 PSTATELQESLKN
+1266 ATEEQDNLAN
-1279 AYSTPIVSLTDLT
+1279 AYSTPIVSVTNLSH
-1292 YGTYYVY
+1292 GTHKVY
-1299 ITQIKSSEKGRTG
+1299 ITQIKSSESGRTG

-1318 RVYNTLA
+1318 RVYNTLN
-1325 PSSDSSSEAPS
+1325 SSNE
-1336 NKYPTEEQNP
+1336 YPQEEQNP
-1346 KYIELRNKVL
+1346 QYLELRNKVL
-1356 AAVNT
+1356 ATVET
-1361 NKSQYASDIAKKTA
+1361 NKSKYAADIEKETAQVLATTERDIA
-1375 AQVFATAEKNI
+1375 
-1386 TAVMFSSSTR
+1386 AVMFSSSTR
-1396 YNQDNLQNLLEYGP
+1396 YAKENLQDLLDNGP

-1517 STETPVIPTVSP
+1517 STETP
-1529 EPSITETP
+1529 
-1537 VAPTVSPEPSVTET
+1537 
-1551 PVTPT
+1551 
-1556 VSPEPSVTETPIAT
+1556 T
-1570 PTPTKEPEKPVKL
+1570 PTPTEKPVKL
-1583 STPKLKK
+1583 SVPKLGK
-1590 VVSVSYDSVKV
+1590 VVSASYNSVKV
-1601 TWDKVKSADGY
+1601 TWSKVKNADGY
-1612 RVYMKEHGK
+1612 RVYMKENGK
-1621 WKSLGKVSSNSYI
+1621 WKYVARVASNSYTR
-1634 CKGLETGKK
+1634 KGLETGKK
-1643 YTFTVRAYKKANT
+1643 YTFTVRAYKKTSN
-1656 GTVLSAYNKKGISGT
+1656 GLVLSSYDKKGISGK
-1671 PKLSTPELKSVKRS
+1671 PELSTPVLSSAKRS
-1685 ASGVTFRWKKTA
+1685 ASGVTFTWKKTA
-1697 GATGYIVYRK
+1697 GATGYVVYRK
-1707 ANNGS
+1707 VNNGA
-1712 WRALCATNNV
+1712 WRAVMAT
-1722 SYKDTVAKK
+1722 SSTTYKDTTAKK
-1731 GVKYTYTV
+1731 GVKYTYTA

-1744 TSIGNVYSSYNAK
+1744 TSAGNVYGAYDAK

>member
-1 MKSKIKRIL
+1 MKSKIKQIL

-33 DDSSDVQSTVEVPAQ
+33 DDGTGAQSTVEVPAQ

-60 GSVQTPDVSTGDQD
+60 GSVQTPDVSAGNQD
-74 ALSAGDEEPFS
+74 AISSGDEDPFT
-85 TDEED
+85 TDED
-90 TFSAGDE
+90 TFSTGEEPD
-97 VDTFSDDAASVTSVS
+97 VFSDDAANATATSIEDLYKANDNTAPL
-112 LDSLYTTNKNS
+112 LDTSS
-123 APELDPNKLYKIVFL
+123 LYKIVFL
-138 DCGRKYFSVDSIKKI
+138 DCGRKYFSVDSIKQI

-172 GLRFLLNDMSLTVDG
+172 GLRLLLDGMSLTV
-187 KEYSSEQVST
+187 
-197 AVHNGN
+197 NGTTYTSDEVKSAIQEGN
-203 EKYYNFNTDE
+203 SKYYNFGTNE
-213 LTEAEMGTIIAY
+213 LTEAEMTKIISY
-225 AKEKGLGIIPLLNT
+225 ANSKGLGIIPLVNT

-246 LSAATSLTGVDCSYN
+246 LHAANTLTGETCSYN

-269 TNATAVAFTQALV
+269 TNPTAVEFTLAIV
-282 QKYITYFSSKECQF
+282 QKYIDYFSSQGCKF

-302 EYANDK
+302 EYANDI
-308 YENTI
+308 YENYQ
-313 GMGFGNLQT
+313 GMGFGYLQQK
-322 TGKYEYYAKYVNKMA
+322 GQYEYYAKYVNKMA
-337 DMIKGEGMTPMAFN
+337 DMIKGKGMTPMAFN
-351 DGIYYNNNTTYKFDN
+351 DGIYYGGVDSYAFDN
-366 SIVVSYWSSGWGSYT
+366 SIVINYWSSGWGNYS
-381 PMSAADLISKG
+381 PMSAAKLINDYN

-401 YYWVLGDDKPK
+401 YYWVLGNEKPK

-482 PDLTPVEKKIIVSV
+482 PDLTPVEKNITVSV
-496 GSTVED
+496 GSKVED

-513 TTQDPSIATVTVT
+513 TTQDSTIATVTVT

-540 TRYVGELVSG
+540 TGYTAELASG
-550 KYDVYTDTG
+550 KYSYTDTG

-570 LYAKKSYR
+570 LYAKQDR
-578 YMPYTLAYYSNGS
+578 FNLYTLAYYSNGS
-591 YNEIV
+591 YNKIV
-596 ATYRYTQEITV
+596 ETYSHWQGITV

-617 ASTTVTFDGVL
+617 ASTTVTFDGVS

-754 WEDFNTSDQVV
+754 WEDFNRSDQVV

-789 HTNYKSGDFVLVDYA
+789 HTNYNSGDFVLVDYA

-870 SDSTETGVA
+870 SDSTGTGVA
-879 YNANAATKYSYDG
+879 FNASTATEYSYDG

-923 PIVDHLNIYNQQAM
+923 PIVDHLNIYNRQAM

-962 AEFYSYNIAVNKNK
+962 AEFYNYNIAVNK

-982 GIALNNPW
+982 GIALNDPW

-999 INIKGKTETVSAD
+999 INIKNKTETVSAD
-1012 LATMPSI
+1012 LAKMPSI

-1045 YTFSNSHSFVIDY
+1045 YIFNNSHSFVIDY

-1065 AEDLG
+1065 AENLG

-1095 LTYTPTK
+1095 LTYTPTE

-1124 SINIYPA
+1124 IINIYPA

-1198 EDAEE
+1198 EEAEE

-1225 TKTTSP
+1225 TKKTSP

-1242 KNGKDQIRLVKYFSV
+1242 NDGKDQIRLVKYFSV

-1266 PSTATELQESLKN
+1266 PSTATELQKSLEN

-1375 AQVFATAEKNI
+1375 QVFATAEKDI
-1386 TAVMFSSSTR
+1386 SAVMFSNSGKFTEAEL
-1396 YNQDNLQNLLEYGP
+1396 QDLLDNGP
-1410 KNEVYLYP
+1410 KNEVYLYS
-1418 GDKIL
+1418 GDRIV
-1423 FNLKKDAQ
+1423 FNLERDAQ
-1431 IGLKGVDG
+1431 IGLKGVNG
-1439 STNYTL
+1439 ATTYTM
-1445 NETSG
+1445 TGTAG

-1460 KVSAGNITIEN
+1460 KVSAGDITITN

-1480 KIKYFGNSTSPTSLF
+1480 KVKYFGNSTSPTSLF

-1537 VAPTVSPEPSVTET
+1537 VTPTVSPEPSVTET

-1556 VSPEPSVTETPIAT
+1556 VSPEPSVTEAPIAT

-1601 TWDKVKSADGY
+1601 TWDKVKGADGY

-1621 WKSLGKVSSNSYI
+1621 WKSLGKVSSNSYT

-1656 GTVLSAYNKKGISGT
+1656 GTVLSTYNKKGISGT

-1712 WRALCATNNV
+1712 WRALYATNNV

>member
-20 TMVPLTTYGADFT
+20 TMVPLTTYGADFS
-33 DDSSDVQSTVEVPAQ
+33 DDGTGAQSTVEVPAQ
-48 NDVSAEEPDSND
+48 NDVSAEEPDLND
-60 GSVQTPDVSTGDQD
+60 GSAQTSDISAGDQD
-74 ALSAGDEEPFS
+74 ALSSGDEDPFS
-85 TDEED
+85 TDEDD

-97 VDTFSDDAASVTSVS
+97 VDTFSDDAASATSVS
-112 LDSLYTTNKNS
+112 LDSLYTTNENH

-187 KEYSSEQVST
+187 KEYNSEQVST
-197 AVHNGN
+197 AIHTGN
-203 EKYYNFNTDE
+203 EAYYNFDKDE
-213 LTEAEMGTIIAY
+213 LTESEMDTIITY

-246 LSAATSLTGVDCSYN
+246 LSAASSLTGMNCSYN
-261 GSARTIDV
+261 GSKRTIDV

-282 QKYITYFSSKECQF
+282 QKYITYFSSKKCQF

-302 EYANDK
+302 EYANDI
-308 YENTI
+308 YTS
-313 GMGFGNLQT
+313 GSMGFGNLQDSN
-322 TGKYEYYAKYVNKMA
+322 KYSYYVKYVNKMA
-337 DMIKGEGMTPMAFN
+337 YMIKGAGMRPMAFN
-351 DGIYYNNNTTYKFDN
+351 DGIYFNNNTTSGTFDDD
-366 SIVVSYWSSGWGSYT
+366 IVICYWSNGWTGYT
-381 PMSAADLISKG
+381 PMPAENLIKKG

-401 YYWVLGDDKPK
+401 YYWVLGKSDWQ
-412 CSVDKAKEFNYESF
+412 CSATKASGFNYRNF
-426 PGSDGIDS
+426 QGNVVLNS

-445 PGAETEGSVVSKT
+445 PGAGTEDDVVNAT
-458 KDVIAAFGKTMAAS
+458 AATIDAFGKSMPVSNGTTTTA
-472 DDIITPPTPA
+472 PTPA
-482 PDLTPVEKKIIVSV
+482 PDLAPTKDNFTIEI
-496 GSTVED
+496 GSTATR
-502 TISGANYSGDY
+502 TIEGANYSGQNP
-513 TTQDPSIATVTVT
+513 TIQDPSIVTVTVT
-526 GTDGSAAKEKYTES
+526 GTDGSTAEETYSNPT
-540 TRYVGELVSG
+540 TIRVGKLKCGENG
-550 KYDVYTDTG
+550 NYENTG
-559 YYYKVNDSYYP
+559 YYYNVNNSYYP
-570 LYAKKSYR
+570 LYAAYSYWDG
-578 YMPYTLAYYSNGS
+578 YTLAYLYNDNVMPIDGS
-591 YNEIV
+591 Y
-596 ATYRYTQEITV
+596 RYFDTITV
-607 YSKSTTEAVP
+607 YSKSTTEAIP
-617 ASTTVTFDGVL
+617 ASTTVTFKGL
-628 IGTTTVTIGNT
+628 KTGTTTVTIGNT

-644 VVAEDLSKVTPLTV
+644 VVVEDLSKVTPLTV

-666 VIAENAT
+666 VTAENAT
-673 SKEIKVTDSSVYS
+673 SKKIKATDSNVYS

-691 FTDLVPAT
+691 FSGLVPAT
-699 GTYDSNVM
+699 GTQSNNEM
-707 VFWKGTRL
+707 VLWKGTRL
-715 ISDNKQTKDKGVDQ
+715 TDDKKQTDKSGVDR
-729 TKNGDD
+729 TKSGDD

-746 SFSADGQN
+746 SFSSDGKN
-754 WEDFNTSDQVV
+754 WNDFNDTDQVV
-765 AYYLQQTNVTDEI
+765 AYYLQQTHVTDEI

-789 HTNYKSGDFVLVDYA
+789 HTSYNSSDFVLVDYA
-804 VKYESGLRTPK
+804 VEYENGLRTPD
-815 SFPVTGKTQA
+815 SFSVTGKTQA
-825 FHCDSGD
+825 FHCDNKDNTS
-832 STTVHYDPSAG
+832 VHYDNSAK
-843 KYYRTIGMVK
+843 KYYRTIGMLK
-853 AEENTDYE
+853 AEENENFE

-870 SDSTETGVA
+870 SDNTAAKVA
-879 YNANAATKYSYDG
+879 SNANQANNYSYNG

-900 KEEDLGDFSD
+900 KEEDLGDFSA
-910 ESTHHADYSVGGE
+910 ESTHHKDYKVGGE

-945 KKTED
+945 KKTPD

-962 AEFYSYNIAVNKNK
+962 AEFYSYNIAVNK

-982 GIALNNPW
+982 GIALNDPW

-999 INIKGKTETVSAD
+999 INIKDKTQTVSAD

-1019 SGKYRNADYTC
+1019 SGKYRNAEYEC
-1030 VRIERSSDG
+1030 VKIERLDKG

-1045 YTFSNSHSFVIDY
+1045 YKFNKSHSFVIDY
-1058 GRPIKIT
+1058 GRPLEIKATDI
-1065 AEDLG
+1065 G
-1070 IGTGS
+1070 IETGT
-1075 WSSSSKTNGKYGTVE
+1075 WTSSSTTDGKFGTAKAENG
-1090 LGDKV
+1090 V

-1102 ILTEPDSFTLT
+1102 ILTEPDSITLT
-1113 LTTDGEEPLTH
+1113 LKTNDEEEQVTH
-1124 SINIYPA
+1124 IINIYPA

-1141 TFNDKYAKDRR
+1141 SFNNKYPKNSR
-1152 GSKGTGT
+1152 GSKGTGN
-1159 QTTEELDQ
+1159 QTTEKLED

-1176 QAYTSNVTKSS
+1176 LAYTTNATKSS
-1187 GDAAEIASYGT
+1187 GDAAEVN
-1198 EDAEE
+1198 E
-1203 KGYGAEVSFS
+1203 YGAEASFS
-1213 FVGTGVDIYLNC
+1213 FKGTGVDIYLNC
-1225 TKTTSP
+1225 TQTTSP
-1231 AFVRIMEKYKD
+1231 VFVTIKD
-1242 KNGKDQIRLVKYFSV
+1242 DSNNLEKYFSV
-1257 DTKIGAEAK
+1257 DPKIGAGT
-1266 PSTATELQESLKN
+1266 SNATGKQSELEN
-1279 AYSTPIVSLTDLT
+1279 AYSTPIVSVTNLS
-1292 YGTYYVY
+1292 YGTHNVY
-1299 ITQIKSSEKGRTG
+1299 ITQIKSSESGRTG

-1325 PSSDSSSEAPS
+1325 PSSDSSSEVPS
-1336 NKYPTEEQNP
+1336 NKYPAEERNP
-1346 KYIELRNKVL
+1346 QYVELRDKVL
-1356 AAVNT
+1356 ASVNT
-1361 NKSQYASDIAKKTA
+1361 NTSDYATDIAKKTFQ
-1375 AQVFATAEKNI
+1375 QVYATGANNI
-1386 TAVMFSSSTR
+1386 NAVMFSSSNR
-1396 YNQDNLQNLLEYGP
+1396 YTSATLQDLLDNGP
-1410 KNEVYLYP
+1410 KNEVYLYA
-1418 GDKIL
+1418 GDTITFDL
-1423 FNLKKDAQ
+1423 NQNAQ
-1431 IGLKGVDG
+1431 IGLKGVNG
-1439 STNYTL
+1439 TVSYTMTGT
-1445 NETSG
+1445 EG

-1460 KVSAGNITIEN
+1460 KVSAGEITIQN
-1471 TGSNVLSIT
+1471 TDTGNAVLSIT
-1480 KIKYFGNSTSPTSLF
+1480 KIKYFGNSGNPGNPASPTSLF

-1505 TLLSMGYAAGSA
+1505 ALLSMGYAAGSA

-1537 VAPTVSPEPSVTET
+1537 VTPTVSPEPSVTET

-1601 TWDKVKSADGY
+1601 TWDKVKGADGY
-1612 RVYMKEHGK
+1612 HVYMKEHGK
-1621 WKSLGKVSSNSYI
+1621 WKSLGKVSSNSYT